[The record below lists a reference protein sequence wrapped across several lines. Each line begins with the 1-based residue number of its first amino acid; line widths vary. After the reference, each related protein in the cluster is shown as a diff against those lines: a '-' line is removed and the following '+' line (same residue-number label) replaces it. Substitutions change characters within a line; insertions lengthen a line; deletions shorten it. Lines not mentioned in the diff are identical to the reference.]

1 MAEQYAGLSLGV
13 DVSQVTFAVK
23 SLKQFKRANEEAA
36 QGVKDFVNEEQIA
49 REQAKRLREEI
60 KRQRQ
65 AFESVQSTIDP
76 TAAKIKRL
84 TAAAGEL
91 DKLWQK
97 GVVPDEEF
105 FNLSSMIESQI
116 GKLERNKRALTEE
129 GRAAIEESRNKE
141 KAAKSGAAFLA
152 SLEEQA
158 NAIGKTKTE
167 LLEMKAAQLG
177 VSAQA
182 APFINAIK
190 QQEQALKEQQNAM
203 GLAGISARQYQA
215 AMRQL
220 PAQISDI
227 VTSLASGMPIWMVA
241 IQQGGQIKD
250 SFGGIGNTFQA
261 LKNLIFGAS
270 ADIDESLDETSESAS
285 DLAESFNNTTE
296 AGEKMGGLIRFINPV
311 TIGAVALGVAIAAIA
326 KAGFDAWKSQRD
338 LANALVLTGGYAAT
352 TTGQINDLA
361 NELSDTS
368 SATSGRIQDI
378 ASALASSG
386 KYTIGQIKT
395 ITKTTAEWE
404 AQTGESS
411 DKIKGYFDQILKDPV
426 KGLADLNNKFNF
438 LNEGQ
443 LTYIESLR
451 KTKGETA
458 AADAA
463 TKLFADTMDKR
474 LKDVADSA
482 TPLEKMWMDIKKW
495 ASDSWDW
502 VGNHTVGA
510 LNLIVDTVSAI
521 INTIRKLITDGD
533 SMIAQFVVDAG
544 RKLQKIPG
552 MGDFGSEFLAQ
563 QEQLIK
569 DSKAKS
575 AELAKTIAEQR
586 ARIAK
591 GEMGYIY
598 AANNK
603 DVSSGYS
610 SKTKDRVSK
619 EADAIKGRNKEQ
631 KVSIDQGTRL
641 LDQYEQDLIAL
652 QTQLQVLKEHRD
664 INDKI
669 SQQRKNLWNTQARF
683 QVLEKEAQRRQLTA
697 DERAEL
703 ANKDKI
709 LALREQAAVIGDQ
722 ITKQEQ
728 LIKREQDAA
737 KFLREQAAAIAK
749 IQAKAQGKSDRQASR
764 DAELEQIKSSWLNQG
779 GSLEDQE
786 LQAMLAKRQEYY
798 AEEDSLRGNWLA
810 GIKKSWAEYGETV
823 TDINGQ
829 IENIGMSALS
839 GLSDQLTEFLTTGKA
854 SFKDFASS
862 IIGMIVKMIAQ
873 MVIFNTLSGLM
884 GGGGGSFS
892 FANMLGGGG
901 RAAKGYANGGYTGD
915 GGKYEPKGIVHG
927 GEFVFT
933 KEATKRIGTR
943 NLYKLMRGYANG
955 GIVGGNTYGGASTS
969 AAGSQFT
976 FGDINVDINNGNDPK
991 GLETGVRMIFTEMI
1005 QRACAQG
1012 GEVYNFVNS
1021 KRG

>member
-65 AFESVQSTIDP
+65 AFESVQSAIDP
-76 TAAKIKRL
+76 TAAKIRRL
-84 TAAAGEL
+84 SAAAGEL

-141 KAAKSGAAFLA
+141 KAAKFGAAFLA
-152 SLEEQA
+152 SLEDQA
-158 NAIGKTKTE
+158 NAIGKTRSE

-182 APFINAIK
+182 APFIQQLKAQEK
-190 QQEQALKEQQNAM
+190 QM
-203 GLAGISARQYQA
+203 GLAGLTAGQYSQ
-215 AMRQL
+215 AMRML
-220 PAQISDI
+220 PAQITDV
-227 VTSLASGMPIWMVA
+227 VTSLASGMPIWLVA

-250 SFGGIGNTFQA
+250 SFGGISNTFKVLMSYLTPARILIGGVVGTVAA
-261 LKNLIFGAS
+261 L
-270 ADIDESLDETSESAS
+270 
-285 DLAESFNNTTE
+285 
-296 AGEKMGGLIRFINPV
+296 
-311 TIGAVALGVAIAAIA
+311 A
-326 KAGFDAWKSQRD
+326 KAGYDAYDSQRT
-338 LANALVLTGGYAAT
+338 LQKALIMTGGYA
-352 TTGQINDLA
+352 G
-361 NELSDTS
+361 S
-368 SATSGRIQDI
+368 SATEIKSLVNEI
-378 ASALASSG
+378 AGSAAVATS
-386 KYTIGQIKT
+386 GQIMEVATAVAKTGKFTKDELKT
-395 ITKTTAEWE
+395 ITKATADWV
-404 AQTGESS
+404 ATTGESS
-411 DKIKGYFDQILKDPV
+411 EKVIGYFEKIAKDPI
-426 KGLADLNNKFNF
+426 KGLAELNESFNF
-438 LNEGQ
+438 LDKGQ
-443 LTYIESLR
+443 LTYIATLE
-451 KTKGETA
+451 KTKGKIEA
-458 AADAA
+458 VEYA
-463 TKLFADTMDKR
+463 TELFAKMM
-474 LKDVADSA
+474 KDRSDEIAESA
-482 TPLEKMWMDIKKW
+482 TPLEKMWIDIKQW
-495 ASDSWDW
+495 ASEAWEEVGIVTLTAGNMIADVVMGVVNQIRLILAQGDKMIADFLVS
-502 VGNHTVGA
+502 VGNKTSSLPV
-510 LNLIVDTVSAI
+510 I
-521 INTIRKLITDGD
+521 
-533 SMIAQFVVDAG
+533 
-544 RKLQKIPG
+544 
-552 MGDFGSEFLAQ
+552 GSWFQGVAK
-563 QEQLIK
+563 EQAAVAK
-569 DSKAKS
+569 KS
-575 AELAKTIAEQR
+575 AKEISELEQRIAEIDGR
-586 ARIAK
+586 LSNPA
-591 GEMGYIY
+591 GYRKMVEEQGKF
-598 AANNK
+598 AGK
-603 DVSSGYS
+603 
-610 SKTKDRVSK
+610 SKEVKEAVSK
-619 EADAIKGRNKEQ
+619 EAEALKDRNKEQ
-631 KVSIDQGTRL
+631 KVTIDQGTRL

-652 QTQLQVLKEHRD
+652 KTQLKVLKEHRD

-749 IQAKAQGKSDRQASR
+749 IQAQAQGKSDRQASR

-823 TDINGQ
+823 NDINGQ

-873 MVIFNTLSGLM
+873 MVVFNTLSGLM
-884 GGGGGSFS
+884 PGGGGGSFS

-901 RAAKGYANGGYTGD
+901 KAAKGYANGGYTGD

-991 GLETGVRMIFTEMI
+991 GLETGVKMIFTEMI

>member
-152 SLEEQA
+152 SLEDQA

-182 APFINAIK
+182 APFIQQLKAQEK
-190 QQEQALKEQQNAM
+190 QM
-203 GLAGISARQYQA
+203 GLAGLTAGQYSQ
-215 AMRQL
+215 AMRML
-220 PAQISDI
+220 PAQITDV
-227 VTSLASGMPIWMVA
+227 VTSLASGMPIWLVA

-250 SFGGIGNTFQA
+250 SFGGISNTFKVLMSYLTPARILIGGVVGTVAA
-261 LKNLIFGAS
+261 L
-270 ADIDESLDETSESAS
+270 
-285 DLAESFNNTTE
+285 
-296 AGEKMGGLIRFINPV
+296 
-311 TIGAVALGVAIAAIA
+311 A
-326 KAGFDAWKSQRD
+326 KAGYDAYDSQRT
-338 LANALVLTGGYAAT
+338 LQKALIMTGGYA
-352 TTGQINDLA
+352 G
-361 NELSDTS
+361 S
-368 SATSGRIQDI
+368 SATEIKSLVDEI
-378 ASALASSG
+378 AGSAAVATS
-386 KYTIGQIKT
+386 GQILEVATAVAKTGKFTKDELKT
-395 ITKTTAEWE
+395 ITKATADWV
-404 AQTGESS
+404 ATTGESTE
-411 DKIKGYFDQILKDPV
+411 KVIGYFEKIAKDPI
-426 KGLADLNNKFNF
+426 KGLAELNESFNF
-438 LNEGQ
+438 LDKGQ
-443 LTYIESLR
+443 LTYIATLE
-451 KTKGETA
+451 KTKGKIEA
-458 AADAA
+458 VEYA
-463 TKLFADTMDKR
+463 TELFAKTM
-474 LKDVADSA
+474 KDRSDAIAESA
-482 TPLEKMWMDIKKW
+482 TPLEKMWIDIKQW
-495 ASDSWDW
+495 ASEAWEEVGIVTLTAGNMIADVVMGIVNQIRLILAQGDKMVADFLVS
-502 VGNHTVGA
+502 VGNKASA
-510 LNLIVDTVSAI
+510 LPGIGSWFQGIAKEQADVAKKSAKEI
-521 INTIRKLITDGD
+521 EELEQQ
-533 SMIAQFVVDAG
+533 IAQIDGRLSNPAG
-544 RKLQKIPG
+544 YRK
-552 MGDFGSEFLAQ
+552 MVE
-563 QEQLIK
+563 EQGK
-569 DSKAKS
+569 FAGKSKEVKEA
-575 AELAKTIAEQR
+575 
-586 ARIAK
+586 
-591 GEMGYIY
+591 
-598 AANNK
+598 
-603 DVSSGYS
+603 
-610 SKTKDRVSK
+610 VSK
-619 EADAIKGRNKEQ
+619 EAEALKDRNKKQ
-631 KVSIDQGTRL
+631 KVTIDQGTRQ

-652 QTQLQVLKEHRD
+652 KTQLKVLKEHRD

-749 IQAKAQGKSDRQASR
+749 IQAKAKGKSDRQASR

-884 GGGGGSFS
+884 PGGGGGSFS

-901 RAAKGYANGGYTGD
+901 KAAKGYANGGYTGD

-991 GLETGVRMIFTEMI
+991 GLETGVKMIFTEMI

>member
-36 QGVKDFVNEEQIA
+36 QGVKDFVNQEQIA

-65 AFESVQSTIDP
+65 AFESVQSAIDP
-76 TAAKIKRL
+76 TAAKIRRL
-84 TAAAGEL
+84 SAAAGEL

-152 SLEEQA
+152 SLEDQA
-158 NAIGKTKTE
+158 NAIGKTRTE

-182 APFINAIK
+182 APFIQQLKAQEK
-190 QQEQALKEQQNAM
+190 QM
-203 GLAGISARQYQA
+203 GLAGLTAGQYSQ
-215 AMRQL
+215 AMRML
-220 PAQISDI
+220 PAQITDV
-227 VTSLASGMPIWMVA
+227 VTSLASGMPIWLVA

-250 SFGGIGNTFQA
+250 SFGGISNTFKVLMSYLTPARILIGGVVSTVAA
-261 LKNLIFGAS
+261 L
-270 ADIDESLDETSESAS
+270 
-285 DLAESFNNTTE
+285 
-296 AGEKMGGLIRFINPV
+296 
-311 TIGAVALGVAIAAIA
+311 A
-326 KAGFDAWKSQRD
+326 KAGYDAYDSQRT
-338 LANALVLTGGYAAT
+338 LQKALIMTGGYA
-352 TTGQINDLA
+352 G
-361 NELSDTS
+361 S
-368 SATSGRIQDI
+368 SATEIKSLVDEI
-378 ASALASSG
+378 AGSAAVATS
-386 KYTIGQIKT
+386 GQILEVATAVAKTGKFTKDELKT
-395 ITKTTAEWE
+395 ITKATADWV
-404 AQTGESS
+404 ATTGESTE
-411 DKIKGYFDQILKDPV
+411 KVIGYFEKIAKDPI
-426 KGLADLNNKFNF
+426 KGLAELNETFNF
-438 LNEGQ
+438 LDKGQ
-443 LTYIESLR
+443 LTYIATLE
-451 KTKGETA
+451 KTKGKIEA
-458 AADAA
+458 VEYA
-463 TKLFADTMDKR
+463 TELFAKTM
-474 LKDVADSA
+474 KDRSDEIAESA
-482 TPLEKMWMDIKKW
+482 TPLEKMWIDIKQW
-495 ASDSWDW
+495 ASEAWEEVGIVTLTAGNMIADVVMGVVNQIRLILAQGDKMIADFLVS
-502 VGNHTVGA
+502 VGNKTSSLPV
-510 LNLIVDTVSAI
+510 I
-521 INTIRKLITDGD
+521 
-533 SMIAQFVVDAG
+533 
-544 RKLQKIPG
+544 
-552 MGDFGSEFLAQ
+552 GSWFQGVAK
-563 QEQLIK
+563 EQAAVAK
-569 DSKAKS
+569 KS
-575 AELAKTIAEQR
+575 AKEISELEQRIAEIDGR
-586 ARIAK
+586 LSNPA
-591 GEMGYIY
+591 GYRKMVEEQGKF
-598 AANNK
+598 AGK
-603 DVSSGYS
+603 
-610 SKTKDRVSK
+610 SK
-619 EADAIKGRNKEQ
+619 EVKEAVTKEAEALSGRNKEQ

-709 LALREQAAVIGDQ
+709 LALREQAAIIGDQ

-873 MVIFNTLSGLM
+873 MVIFNTLSGM
-884 GGGGGSFS
+884 MGGGGGGSFS

-901 RAAKGYANGGYTGD
+901 KAAKGYSDGGYTGD

-955 GIVGGNTYGGASTS
+955 GVVGGNTYGGASTS

>member
-76 TAAKIKRL
+76 TAAKIKKL

-152 SLEEQA
+152 SLEDQA

-182 APFINAIK
+182 APFIQQLKAQEK
-190 QQEQALKEQQNAM
+190 QM
-203 GLAGISARQYQA
+203 GLAGLTAGQYSQ
-215 AMRQL
+215 AMRML
-220 PAQISDI
+220 PAQITDV
-227 VTSLASGMPIWMVA
+227 VTSLASGMPIWLVA

-250 SFGGIGNTFQA
+250 SFGGISNTFKVLMSYLTPARILIGGVVGTVAA
-261 LKNLIFGAS
+261 L
-270 ADIDESLDETSESAS
+270 
-285 DLAESFNNTTE
+285 
-296 AGEKMGGLIRFINPV
+296 
-311 TIGAVALGVAIAAIA
+311 A
-326 KAGFDAWKSQRD
+326 KAGYDAYDSQRT
-338 LANALVLTGGYAAT
+338 LQKALIMTGGYA
-352 TTGQINDLA
+352 G
-361 NELSDTS
+361 S
-368 SATSGRIQDI
+368 SATEIKSLVDEI
-378 ASALASSG
+378 AGSAAVATS
-386 KYTIGQIKT
+386 GQILEVATAVAKTGKFTKDELKT
-395 ITKTTAEWE
+395 ITKATADWV
-404 AQTGESS
+404 ATTGESS
-411 DKIKGYFDQILKDPV
+411 EKVIGYFEKIAKDPI
-426 KGLADLNNKFNF
+426 KGLAELNESFNF
-438 LNEGQ
+438 LDKGQ
-443 LTYIESLR
+443 LTYIATLE
-451 KTKGETA
+451 KTKGKIEA
-458 AADAA
+458 VEYA
-463 TKLFADTMDKR
+463 TELFAKMM
-474 LKDVADSA
+474 KDRSDEIAESA
-482 TPLEKMWMDIKKW
+482 TPLEKMWIDIKQW
-495 ASDSWDW
+495 ASEAWEEVGIVTLTAGNMIADVVMGVVNQIRLILAQGDKMVADFLVS
-502 VGNHTVGA
+502 VGNKASALPGVGSWFQGIA
-510 LNLIVDTVSAI
+510 KEQADVAKKSAKEI
-521 INTIRKLITDGD
+521 EELERQ
-533 SMIAQFVVDAG
+533 IAQIDGRLSNPAG
-544 RKLQKIPG
+544 YRKMVEEQGK
-552 MGDFGSEFLAQ
+552 LAG
-563 QEQLIK
+563 K
-569 DSKAKS
+569 SKEVKEA
-575 AELAKTIAEQR
+575 
-586 ARIAK
+586 
-591 GEMGYIY
+591 
-598 AANNK
+598 
-603 DVSSGYS
+603 
-610 SKTKDRVSK
+610 VSK
-619 EADAIKGRNKEQ
+619 EAEALKDRNKEQ
-631 KVSIDQGTRL
+631 KVTIDQGTRL

-652 QTQLQVLKEHRD
+652 KTQLKVLKEHRD

-703 ANKDKI
+703 ANKGKI

-764 DAELEQIKSSWLNQG
+764 DAELEKIKSSWLNQG

-829 IENIGMSALS
+829 IESIGMSALS

-884 GGGGGSFS
+884 PGGGGGGSFS

-901 RAAKGYANGGYTGD
+901 KAAKGYANGGYTGD

-991 GLETGVRMIFTEMI
+991 GLETGVKMIFTEMI

>member
-36 QGVKDFVNEEQIA
+36 QGVKDFVNQEQIA

-65 AFESVQSTIDP
+65 AFESVQSAIDP
-76 TAAKIKRL
+76 TAAKIRRL
-84 TAAAGEL
+84 SAAAGEL

-152 SLEEQA
+152 SLEDQA

-182 APFINAIK
+182 APFIQQLKAQEK
-190 QQEQALKEQQNAM
+190 QM
-203 GLAGISARQYQA
+203 GLAGLTAGQYSQ
-215 AMRQL
+215 AMRML
-220 PAQISDI
+220 PAQITDV
-227 VTSLASGMPIWMVA
+227 VTSLASGMPIWLVA

-250 SFGGIGNTFQA
+250 SFGGISNTFKVLMSYLTPARILIGGVVSTVAA
-261 LKNLIFGAS
+261 L
-270 ADIDESLDETSESAS
+270 
-285 DLAESFNNTTE
+285 
-296 AGEKMGGLIRFINPV
+296 
-311 TIGAVALGVAIAAIA
+311 A
-326 KAGFDAWKSQRD
+326 KAGYDAYDSQRT
-338 LANALVLTGGYAAT
+338 LQKALIMTGGYA
-352 TTGQINDLA
+352 G
-361 NELSDTS
+361 S
-368 SATSGRIQDI
+368 SAKEIKSLVDEIAGSSAVATSGQILEV
-378 ASALASSG
+378 ATAVAKTG
-386 KYTIGQIKT
+386 KFTKDELKT
-395 ITKTTAEWE
+395 ITKATADWV
-404 AQTGESS
+404 ATTGESS
-411 DKIKGYFDQILKDPV
+411 EKVIGYFEKIAKDPI
-426 KGLADLNNKFNF
+426 KGLAELNETFNF
-438 LNEGQ
+438 LDKGQ
-443 LTYIESLR
+443 LTYIATLE
-451 KTKGETA
+451 KTKGKIEA
-458 AADAA
+458 VEYA
-463 TKLFADTMDKR
+463 TELFAKMM
-474 LKDVADSA
+474 KDRSDEIAESA
-482 TPLEKMWMDIKKW
+482 TPLEKMWIDIKQW
-495 ASDSWDW
+495 ASEAWEEVGIITLTAGNMIADVVMGVVNQIRLILAQGDKMIADFLVS
-502 VGNHTVGA
+502 VGNKTSSLPV
-510 LNLIVDTVSAI
+510 I
-521 INTIRKLITDGD
+521 
-533 SMIAQFVVDAG
+533 
-544 RKLQKIPG
+544 
-552 MGDFGSEFLAQ
+552 GSWFQGVAK
-563 QEQLIK
+563 EQAAVAK
-569 DSKAKS
+569 KS
-575 AELAKTIAEQR
+575 AKEISELEQRIAEIDGR
-586 ARIAK
+586 LSNPA
-591 GEMGYIY
+591 GYRKMIEEQGKF
-598 AANNK
+598 AGK
-603 DVSSGYS
+603 
-610 SKTKDRVSK
+610 SKEVKEAVSK
-619 EADAIKGRNKEQ
+619 EAEALKDRNKEQ
-631 KVSIDQGTRL
+631 KVTIDQGTRL

-652 QTQLQVLKEHRD
+652 KTQLKVLKEHRD

-749 IQAKAQGKSDRQASR
+749 IQAQAQGKSDRQASR

-823 TDINGQ
+823 NDINGQ

-873 MVIFNTLSGLM
+873 MVVFNTLSGLM
-884 GGGGGSFS
+884 PGGGGGSFS

-901 RAAKGYANGGYTGD
+901 KAAKGYANGGYTGD

-991 GLETGVRMIFTEMI
+991 GLETGVKMIFTEMI

>member
-65 AFESVQSTIDP
+65 AFESVQSAIDP
-76 TAAKIKRL
+76 TAAKIRRL
-84 TAAAGEL
+84 SAAAGEL

-152 SLEEQA
+152 SLEDQA
-158 NAIGKTKTE
+158 NAIGKTRSE

-182 APFINAIK
+182 APFIQQLKAQEK
-190 QQEQALKEQQNAM
+190 QM
-203 GLAGISARQYQA
+203 GLAGLTAGQYSQ
-215 AMRQL
+215 AMRML
-220 PAQISDI
+220 PAQITDV
-227 VTSLASGMPIWMVA
+227 VTSLASGMPIWLVA

-250 SFGGIGNTFQA
+250 SFGGISNTFKVLMSYLTPARILIGGVVGTVAA
-261 LKNLIFGAS
+261 L
-270 ADIDESLDETSESAS
+270 
-285 DLAESFNNTTE
+285 
-296 AGEKMGGLIRFINPV
+296 
-311 TIGAVALGVAIAAIA
+311 A
-326 KAGFDAWKSQRD
+326 KAGYDAYDSQRT
-338 LANALVLTGGYAAT
+338 LQKALIMTGGYA
-352 TTGQINDLA
+352 G
-361 NELSDTS
+361 S
-368 SATSGRIQDI
+368 SATEIKSLVNEI
-378 ASALASSG
+378 AGSAAVATS
-386 KYTIGQIKT
+386 GQIMEVATAVAKT
-395 ITKTTAEWE
+395 GKFTKDELKAITKATADWV
-404 AQTGESS
+404 ATTGESTE
-411 DKIKGYFDQILKDPV
+411 KVIGYFEKIAKDPI
-426 KGLADLNNKFNF
+426 KGLAELNESFNF
-438 LNEGQ
+438 LDKGQ
-443 LTYIESLR
+443 LTHIATLE
-451 KTKGETA
+451 KTKGKVEA
-458 AADAA
+458 VEYA
-463 TKLFADTMDKR
+463 TELFAKTM
-474 LKDVADSA
+474 KDRSDEIAESA
-482 TPLEKMWMDIKKW
+482 TPLEKMWIDIKQW
-495 ASDSWDW
+495 ASEAWEEVGIVTLTAGNMIADVVMGVVNQIRLILAQGDKMIADFLVS
-502 VGNHTVGA
+502 VGNKTSSLPV
-510 LNLIVDTVSAI
+510 I
-521 INTIRKLITDGD
+521 
-533 SMIAQFVVDAG
+533 
-544 RKLQKIPG
+544 
-552 MGDFGSEFLAQ
+552 GSWFQGVAK
-563 QEQLIK
+563 EQAAVAK
-569 DSKAKS
+569 KS
-575 AELAKTIAEQR
+575 AKEISELEQRIAEIDGR
-586 ARIAK
+586 LSNPA
-591 GEMGYIY
+591 GYRKMVEEQGKF
-598 AANNK
+598 AGK
-603 DVSSGYS
+603 
-610 SKTKDRVSK
+610 SKEVKEAVSK
-619 EADAIKGRNKEQ
+619 EAEALKDRNKKQ
-631 KVSIDQGTRL
+631 KVTIDQGTRL

-652 QTQLQVLKEHRD
+652 KTQLQVLKEHRD

-749 IQAKAQGKSDRQASR
+749 IQAQAQGKSDRQASR

-873 MVIFNTLSGLM
+873 MVIFNTLSGM
-884 GGGGGSFS
+884 MGGGGGGSFS

-901 RAAKGYANGGYTGD
+901 KAAKGYSDGGYTGD

-933 KEATKRIGTR
+933 KEATRRIGTR

-955 GIVGGNTYGGASTS
+955 GVVGGNTYGGASTS

>member
-36 QGVKDFVNEEQIA
+36 QGVKDFVNQEQIA

-65 AFESVQSTIDP
+65 AFESVQSAIDP
-76 TAAKIKRL
+76 TAAKIRRL
-84 TAAAGEL
+84 SAAAGEL

-182 APFINAIK
+182 APFIQQLKAQEK
-190 QQEQALKEQQNAM
+190 QM
-203 GLAGISARQYQA
+203 GLAGLTAGQYSQ
-215 AMRQL
+215 AMRML
-220 PAQISDI
+220 PAQITDV
-227 VTSLASGMPIWMVA
+227 VTSLASGMPIWLVA

-250 SFGGIGNTFQA
+250 SFGGISNTFKVLMSYLTPARILIGGVVSTVAA
-261 LKNLIFGAS
+261 L
-270 ADIDESLDETSESAS
+270 
-285 DLAESFNNTTE
+285 
-296 AGEKMGGLIRFINPV
+296 
-311 TIGAVALGVAIAAIA
+311 A
-326 KAGFDAWKSQRD
+326 KAGYDAYDSQRT
-338 LANALVLTGGYAAT
+338 LQKALIMTGGYA
-352 TTGQINDLA
+352 G
-361 NELSDTS
+361 S
-368 SATSGRIQDI
+368 SATEIKSLVDEI
-378 ASALASSG
+378 AGSAAVATS
-386 KYTIGQIKT
+386 GQILEVATAVAKTGKFTKDELKT
-395 ITKTTAEWE
+395 ITKATADWV
-404 AQTGESS
+404 ATTGESS
-411 DKIKGYFDQILKDPV
+411 EKVIGYFEKIAKDPI
-426 KGLADLNNKFNF
+426 KGLAELNESFNF
-438 LNEGQ
+438 LDKGQ
-443 LTYIESLR
+443 LTYIATLE
-451 KTKGETA
+451 KTKGKIEA
-458 AADAA
+458 VEYA
-463 TKLFADTMDKR
+463 TELFAKMM
-474 LKDVADSA
+474 KDRSDEIAESA
-482 TPLEKMWMDIKKW
+482 TPLEKMWIDIKQW
-495 ASDSWDW
+495 ASEAWEEVGIITLTAGNMIADVVMGVVNQIRLILAQGDKMVADFLVS
-502 VGNHTVGA
+502 VGNKASALPGVGSWFQGIA
-510 LNLIVDTVSAI
+510 KEQADVAKKSAKEI
-521 INTIRKLITDGD
+521 EELERQ
-533 SMIAQFVVDAG
+533 IAQIDGRLSNPAG
-544 RKLQKIPG
+544 YRKMVEEQGK
-552 MGDFGSEFLAQ
+552 LAG
-563 QEQLIK
+563 K
-569 DSKAKS
+569 SKEVKEA
-575 AELAKTIAEQR
+575 
-586 ARIAK
+586 
-591 GEMGYIY
+591 
-598 AANNK
+598 
-603 DVSSGYS
+603 
-610 SKTKDRVSK
+610 VSK
-619 EADAIKGRNKEQ
+619 EAEALSGRNKEQ
-631 KVSIDQGTRL
+631 KVTIDQGTRL
-641 LDQYEQDLIAL
+641 LDQYEQELIAL
-652 QTQLQVLKEHRD
+652 QTQLKVLKEHRD

-749 IQAKAQGKSDRQASR
+749 IQAQAQGKSDRQASR

-823 TDINGQ
+823 NDINGQ

-884 GGGGGSFS
+884 PGGGGSFS

-901 RAAKGYANGGYTGD
+901 KAAKGYANGGYTGD

-991 GLETGVRMIFTEMI
+991 GLETGVKMIFTEMI

>member
-76 TAAKIKRL
+76 TATKIKRL

-158 NAIGKTKTE
+158 SAIGRTKTE

-182 APFINAIK
+182 APFIQQLKAQEK
-190 QQEQALKEQQNAM
+190 QM
-203 GLAGISARQYQA
+203 GLAGLTAGQYSQ
-215 AMRQL
+215 AMRML
-220 PAQISDI
+220 PAQITDV
-227 VTSLASGMPIWMVA
+227 VTSLASGMPIWLVA

-250 SFGGIGNTFQA
+250 SFGGISNTFKVLMSYLTPARILIGGVVSTVAA
-261 LKNLIFGAS
+261 L
-270 ADIDESLDETSESAS
+270 
-285 DLAESFNNTTE
+285 
-296 AGEKMGGLIRFINPV
+296 
-311 TIGAVALGVAIAAIA
+311 A
-326 KAGFDAWKSQRD
+326 KAGYDAYDSQRT
-338 LANALVLTGGYAAT
+338 LQKALIMTGGYA
-352 TTGQINDLA
+352 G
-361 NELSDTS
+361 S
-368 SATSGRIQDI
+368 SATEIKSLVDEI
-378 ASALASSG
+378 AGSAAVATS
-386 KYTIGQIKT
+386 GQILEVATAVAKTGKFTKDELKT
-395 ITKTTAEWE
+395 ITKATADWV
-404 AQTGESS
+404 ATTGESS
-411 DKIKGYFDQILKDPV
+411 EKVIGYFEKIAKDPI
-426 KGLADLNNKFNF
+426 KGLAELNESFNF
-438 LNEGQ
+438 LDKGQ
-443 LTYIESLR
+443 LTYIATLE
-451 KTKGETA
+451 KTKGKIEA
-458 AADAA
+458 VEYA
-463 TKLFADTMDKR
+463 TELFAKMM
-474 LKDVADSA
+474 KDRSDEIAESA
-482 TPLEKMWMDIKKW
+482 TPLEKMWIDIKQW
-495 ASDSWDW
+495 ASEAWEEVGIVTLTAGNMIADVVMGVVNQIRLILAQGDKMVADFLVS
-502 VGNHTVGA
+502 VGNKASALPGVG
-510 LNLIVDTVSAI
+510 SWFQ
-521 INTIRKLITDGD
+521 G
-533 SMIAQFVVDAG
+533 IA
-544 RKLQKIPG
+544 K
-552 MGDFGSEFLAQ
+552 
-563 QEQLIK
+563 EQADVAK
-569 DSKAKS
+569 KS
-575 AELAKTIAEQR
+575 AKEIEELERQ
-586 ARIAK
+586 IAK
-591 GEMGYIY
+591 IDGRLSNPAGYRKMVEEQGKF
-598 AANNK
+598 AGK
-603 DVSSGYS
+603 
-610 SKTKDRVSK
+610 SKEVKEAVSK
-619 EADAIKGRNKEQ
+619 EAEALKDRNKEQ
-631 KVSIDQGTRL
+631 KVTIDQGTRL

-749 IQAKAQGKSDRQASR
+749 IQAQAQGKSDRQASR

-884 GGGGGSFS
+884 PGGGGGGSFS

-901 RAAKGYANGGYTGD
+901 KAAKGYANGGYTGD

-991 GLETGVRMIFTEMI
+991 GLETGVKMIFTEMI

>member
-36 QGVKDFVNEEQIA
+36 QGVKDFVNQEQIA

-65 AFESVQSTIDP
+65 AFESVQSAIDP
-76 TAAKIKRL
+76 TAAKIRRL
-84 TAAAGEL
+84 SAAAGEL

-152 SLEEQA
+152 SLEDQA
-158 NAIGKTKTE
+158 NAIGKTRIE

-182 APFINAIK
+182 APFIQQLKAQEK
-190 QQEQALKEQQNAM
+190 QM
-203 GLAGISARQYQA
+203 GLAGLTAGQYSQ
-215 AMRQL
+215 AMRML
-220 PAQISDI
+220 PAQITDV
-227 VTSLASGMPIWMVA
+227 VTSLASGMPIWLVA

-250 SFGGIGNTFQA
+250 SFGGISNTFKVLMSYLTPARILIGGVVSTVAA
-261 LKNLIFGAS
+261 L
-270 ADIDESLDETSESAS
+270 
-285 DLAESFNNTTE
+285 
-296 AGEKMGGLIRFINPV
+296 
-311 TIGAVALGVAIAAIA
+311 A
-326 KAGFDAWKSQRD
+326 KAGYDAYDSQRT
-338 LANALVLTGGYAAT
+338 LQKALIMTGGYA
-352 TTGQINDLA
+352 G
-361 NELSDTS
+361 S
-368 SATSGRIQDI
+368 SATEIKSLVDEI
-378 ASALASSG
+378 AGSAAVATS
-386 KYTIGQIKT
+386 GQILEVATAVAKTGKFTKDELKT
-395 ITKTTAEWE
+395 ITKATADWV
-404 AQTGESS
+404 ATTGESTE
-411 DKIKGYFDQILKDPV
+411 KVIGYFEKIAKDPI
-426 KGLADLNNKFNF
+426 KGLAELNETFNF
-438 LNEGQ
+438 LDKGQ
-443 LTYIESLR
+443 LTYIATLE
-451 KTKGETA
+451 KTKGKIEA
-458 AADAA
+458 VEYA
-463 TKLFADTMDKR
+463 TELFAKTM
-474 LKDVADSA
+474 KDRSDEIAESA
-482 TPLEKMWMDIKKW
+482 TPLEKMWIDIKQW
-495 ASDSWDW
+495 ASEAWEEVGIVTLTAGNMIADVVMGVVNQIRLILAQGDKMVADFLVS
-502 VGNHTVGA
+502 VGNKASALPGVGSWFQGIA
-510 LNLIVDTVSAI
+510 KEQADVAKKSAKEI
-521 INTIRKLITDGD
+521 EELERQ
-533 SMIAQFVVDAG
+533 IAQIDGRLSNPAG
-544 RKLQKIPG
+544 YRKMVEEQGK
-552 MGDFGSEFLAQ
+552 LAG
-563 QEQLIK
+563 K
-569 DSKAKS
+569 SKEVKEA
-575 AELAKTIAEQR
+575 
-586 ARIAK
+586 
-591 GEMGYIY
+591 
-598 AANNK
+598 
-603 DVSSGYS
+603 
-610 SKTKDRVSK
+610 VSK
-619 EADAIKGRNKEQ
+619 EAEALNGRNKEQ
-631 KVSIDQGTRL
+631 KVTIDQGTRL

-652 QTQLQVLKEHRD
+652 KTQLKVLKEHRD

-749 IQAKAQGKSDRQASR
+749 IQAQAQGKSDRQASR

-823 TDINGQ
+823 NDINGQ

-873 MVIFNTLSGLM
+873 MVVFNTLSGLM
-884 GGGGGSFS
+884 PGGGGGSFS

-901 RAAKGYANGGYTGD
+901 KAAKGYANGGYTGD

-991 GLETGVRMIFTEMI
+991 GLETGVKMIFTEMI

>member
-36 QGVKDFVNEEQIA
+36 QGVKDFVNQEQIA

-65 AFESVQSTIDP
+65 AFESVQSAIDP
-76 TAAKIKRL
+76 TAAKIRRL
-84 TAAAGEL
+84 SAAAGEL

-152 SLEEQA
+152 SLEDQA
-158 NAIGKTKTE
+158 NAIGKTRIE

-182 APFINAIK
+182 APFIQQLKAQEK
-190 QQEQALKEQQNAM
+190 QM
-203 GLAGISARQYQA
+203 GLAGLTAGQYSQ
-215 AMRQL
+215 AMRML
-220 PAQISDI
+220 PAQITDV
-227 VTSLASGMPIWMVA
+227 VTSLASGMPIWLVA

-250 SFGGIGNTFQA
+250 SFGGISNTFKVLMSYLTPARILIGGVVSTVAA
-261 LKNLIFGAS
+261 L
-270 ADIDESLDETSESAS
+270 
-285 DLAESFNNTTE
+285 
-296 AGEKMGGLIRFINPV
+296 
-311 TIGAVALGVAIAAIA
+311 A
-326 KAGFDAWKSQRD
+326 KAGYDAYDSQRT
-338 LANALVLTGGYAAT
+338 LQKALIMTGGYA
-352 TTGQINDLA
+352 G
-361 NELSDTS
+361 S
-368 SATSGRIQDI
+368 SATEIKSLVDEI
-378 ASALASSG
+378 AGSSAVATS
-386 KYTIGQIKT
+386 GQILEVATAVAKTGKFTKDELKT
-395 ITKTTAEWE
+395 ITKATADWV
-404 AQTGESS
+404 ATTGESTE
-411 DKIKGYFDQILKDPV
+411 KVIGYFEKIAKDPI
-426 KGLADLNNKFNF
+426 KGLAELNETFNF
-438 LNEGQ
+438 LDKGQ
-443 LTYIESLR
+443 LTYIATLE
-451 KTKGETA
+451 KTKGKIEA
-458 AADAA
+458 VEYA
-463 TKLFADTMDKR
+463 TELFAKTM
-474 LKDVADSA
+474 KDRSDEIAESA
-482 TPLEKMWMDIKKW
+482 TPLEKMWIDIKQW
-495 ASDSWDW
+495 ASEAWEEVGIVTLTAGNMIADVVMGIVNQIRLILAQGDKMVADFLVS
-502 VGNHTVGA
+502 VGNKASALPGVGSWFQGIA
-510 LNLIVDTVSAI
+510 KEQADVAKKSAKEI
-521 INTIRKLITDGD
+521 EELERQ
-533 SMIAQFVVDAG
+533 IAQIDGRLSNPAG
-544 RKLQKIPG
+544 YRKMVEEQGK
-552 MGDFGSEFLAQ
+552 LAG
-563 QEQLIK
+563 K
-569 DSKAKS
+569 SKEVKEA
-575 AELAKTIAEQR
+575 
-586 ARIAK
+586 
-591 GEMGYIY
+591 
-598 AANNK
+598 
-603 DVSSGYS
+603 
-610 SKTKDRVSK
+610 VSK
-619 EADAIKGRNKEQ
+619 EAEALSGRNKEQ

-652 QTQLQVLKEHRD
+652 KTQLKVLKEHRD

-823 TDINGQ
+823 NDINGQ
-829 IENIGMSALS
+829 IENIGMSALI

-873 MVIFNTLSGLM
+873 MVVFNTLSGLM
-884 GGGGGSFS
+884 PGGGGGSFS

-901 RAAKGYANGGYTGD
+901 KAAKGYANGGYTGD

-991 GLETGVRMIFTEMI
+991 GLETGVRMIFAEMI

>member
-65 AFESVQSTIDP
+65 AFESVQSAIDP
-76 TAAKIKRL
+76 TAAKIRRL
-84 TAAAGEL
+84 SAAAGEL

-182 APFINAIK
+182 APFI
-190 QQEQALKEQQNAM
+190 QQLKAQEKRM
-203 GLAGISARQYQA
+203 GLAGLTAGQYSQ
-215 AMRQL
+215 AMRML
-220 PAQISDI
+220 PAQITDV
-227 VTSLASGMPIWMVA
+227 VTSLASGMPIWLVA

-250 SFGGIGNTFQA
+250 SFGGISNTFKVLMSYLTPARILIGGVVGTVAA
-261 LKNLIFGAS
+261 L
-270 ADIDESLDETSESAS
+270 
-285 DLAESFNNTTE
+285 
-296 AGEKMGGLIRFINPV
+296 
-311 TIGAVALGVAIAAIA
+311 A
-326 KAGFDAWKSQRD
+326 KAGYDAYDSQRT
-338 LANALVLTGGYAAT
+338 LQKALIMTGGYA
-352 TTGQINDLA
+352 G
-361 NELSDTS
+361 S
-368 SATSGRIQDI
+368 SATEIKSLVDEI
-378 ASALASSG
+378 AGSATVATS
-386 KYTIGQIKT
+386 GQILEVATAVAKTGKFTKDELKT
-395 ITKTTAEWE
+395 ITKATADWV
-404 AQTGESS
+404 ATTGESTE
-411 DKIKGYFDQILKDPV
+411 KVIGYFEKISKDPI
-426 KGLADLNNKFNF
+426 KGLAELNKSFNF
-438 LNEGQ
+438 LDKGQ
-443 LTYIESLR
+443 LTYIATLE
-451 KTKGETA
+451 KTKGKVEA
-458 AADAA
+458 VEYA
-463 TKLFADTMDKR
+463 TKLFAKTM
-474 LKDVADSA
+474 KDRSDEIAETA
-482 TPLEKMWMDIKKW
+482 TPLEKMWIDIKQW
-495 ASDSWDW
+495 ASEAWEEVGIVTLTAGNMIADVVMGVVNQIRLILARGDKMIADFLVS
-502 VGNHTVGA
+502 VGNKTSSLLVIGSWFQGVA
-510 LNLIVDTVSAI
+510 KEQAAVAKKSAKEI
-521 INTIRKLITDGD
+521 SELEQRIAETDGRL
-533 SMIAQFVVDAG
+533 SNPAG
-544 RKLQKIPG
+544 YRK
-552 MGDFGSEFLAQ
+552 MVE
-563 QEQLIK
+563 EQGK
-569 DSKAKS
+569 FAGKSKEVKEA
-575 AELAKTIAEQR
+575 
-586 ARIAK
+586 
-591 GEMGYIY
+591 
-598 AANNK
+598 
-603 DVSSGYS
+603 
-610 SKTKDRVSK
+610 VSK
-619 EADAIKGRNKEQ
+619 EADALKDRNKEQ
-631 KVSIDQGTRL
+631 KVTIDQGTRL

-749 IQAKAQGKSDRQASR
+749 IQAQAQGKSDRQASR

-823 TDINGQ
+823 NDINGQ

-873 MVIFNTLSGLM
+873 MVVFNTLSGLM
-884 GGGGGSFS
+884 PGGGGGSFS

-901 RAAKGYANGGYTGD
+901 KAAKGYANGGYTGD

-991 GLETGVRMIFTEMI
+991 GLETGVKMIFTEMI

>member
-152 SLEEQA
+152 SLEDQA

-182 APFINAIK
+182 APFIQQLKAQEK
-190 QQEQALKEQQNAM
+190 QM
-203 GLAGISARQYQA
+203 GLAGLTAGQYSQ
-215 AMRQL
+215 AMRML
-220 PAQISDI
+220 PAQITDV
-227 VTSLASGMPIWMVA
+227 VTSLASGMPIWLVA

-250 SFGGIGNTFQA
+250 SFGGISNTFKVLMSYLTPARILIGGVVSTVAA
-261 LKNLIFGAS
+261 L
-270 ADIDESLDETSESAS
+270 
-285 DLAESFNNTTE
+285 
-296 AGEKMGGLIRFINPV
+296 
-311 TIGAVALGVAIAAIA
+311 A
-326 KAGFDAWKSQRD
+326 KAGYDAYDSQRT
-338 LANALVLTGGYAAT
+338 LQKALIMTGGYA
-352 TTGQINDLA
+352 G
-361 NELSDTS
+361 S
-368 SATSGRIQDI
+368 SATEIKSLVDEI
-378 ASALASSG
+378 AGSAAVATS
-386 KYTIGQIKT
+386 GQILEVATAVAKTGKFTKDELKT
-395 ITKTTAEWE
+395 ITKATADWV
-404 AQTGESS
+404 ATTGESS
-411 DKIKGYFDQILKDPV
+411 EKVIGYFEKIAKDPI
-426 KGLADLNNKFNF
+426 KGLAELNESFNF
-438 LNEGQ
+438 LDKGQ
-443 LTYIESLR
+443 LTYIATLE
-451 KTKGETA
+451 KTKGKIEA
-458 AADAA
+458 VEYA
-463 TKLFADTMDKR
+463 TELFAKMM
-474 LKDVADSA
+474 KDRSDEIAESA
-482 TPLEKMWMDIKKW
+482 TPLEKMWIDIKQW
-495 ASDSWDW
+495 ASEAWEEVGIVTLTAGNMIADVVMGVVNQIRLILAQGDKMIADFLVS
-502 VGNHTVGA
+502 VGNKTSSLPV
-510 LNLIVDTVSAI
+510 I
-521 INTIRKLITDGD
+521 
-533 SMIAQFVVDAG
+533 
-544 RKLQKIPG
+544 
-552 MGDFGSEFLAQ
+552 GSWFQGVAK
-563 QEQLIK
+563 EQAAVAK
-569 DSKAKS
+569 KS
-575 AELAKTIAEQR
+575 AKEISELEQRIAEIDGR
-586 ARIAK
+586 LSNPA
-591 GEMGYIY
+591 GYRKMVEEQGKF
-598 AANNK
+598 AGK
-603 DVSSGYS
+603 
-610 SKTKDRVSK
+610 SKEVKESVSK
-619 EADAIKGRNKEQ
+619 EAEALKDRNKEQ
-631 KVSIDQGTRL
+631 KVTIDQGTRL

-652 QTQLQVLKEHRD
+652 KTQLKVLKEHRD

-697 DERAEL
+697 DEWAEL

-749 IQAKAQGKSDRQASR
+749 IQAQAQGKSDRQASR

-884 GGGGGSFS
+884 PGGGGGGSFS

-901 RAAKGYANGGYTGD
+901 KAAKGYANGGYTGD

-991 GLETGVRMIFTEMI
+991 GLETGVKMIFTEMI

>member
-152 SLEEQA
+152 SLEDQA

-182 APFINAIK
+182 APFIQQLKAQEK
-190 QQEQALKEQQNAM
+190 QM
-203 GLAGISARQYQA
+203 GLAGLTAGQYSQ
-215 AMRQL
+215 AMRML
-220 PAQISDI
+220 PAQITDV
-227 VTSLASGMPIWMVA
+227 VTSLASGMPIWLVA

-250 SFGGIGNTFQA
+250 SFGGISNTFKVLMSYLTPARILIGGVVSTVAA
-261 LKNLIFGAS
+261 L
-270 ADIDESLDETSESAS
+270 
-285 DLAESFNNTTE
+285 
-296 AGEKMGGLIRFINPV
+296 
-311 TIGAVALGVAIAAIA
+311 A
-326 KAGFDAWKSQRD
+326 KAGYDAYDSQRT
-338 LANALVLTGGYAAT
+338 LQKALIMTGGYA
-352 TTGQINDLA
+352 G
-361 NELSDTS
+361 S
-368 SATSGRIQDI
+368 SATEIKSLVDEI
-378 ASALASSG
+378 AGSAAVATS
-386 KYTIGQIKT
+386 GQILEVATAVAKTGKFTKDELKT
-395 ITKTTAEWE
+395 ITKATADWV
-404 AQTGESS
+404 ATTGESTE
-411 DKIKGYFDQILKDPV
+411 KVIGYFEKIAKDPI
-426 KGLADLNNKFNF
+426 KGLAELNETFNF
-438 LNEGQ
+438 LDKGQ
-443 LTYIESLR
+443 LTYIATLE
-451 KTKGETA
+451 KTKGKIEA
-458 AADAA
+458 VEYA
-463 TKLFADTMDKR
+463 TELFAKTM
-474 LKDVADSA
+474 KDRSDEIAESA
-482 TPLEKMWMDIKKW
+482 TPLEKMWIDIKQW
-495 ASDSWDW
+495 ASEAWEEVGIVTLTAGNMIADVVMGIVNQIRLILAQGDKMVADFLVS
-502 VGNHTVGA
+502 VGNKASALPGVGSWFQGIA
-510 LNLIVDTVSAI
+510 KEQADVAKKSAKEI
-521 INTIRKLITDGD
+521 EELERQ
-533 SMIAQFVVDAG
+533 IAQIDGRLSNPAG
-544 RKLQKIPG
+544 YRKMVEEQGK
-552 MGDFGSEFLAQ
+552 LAG
-563 QEQLIK
+563 K
-569 DSKAKS
+569 SKEVKEA
-575 AELAKTIAEQR
+575 
-586 ARIAK
+586 
-591 GEMGYIY
+591 
-598 AANNK
+598 
-603 DVSSGYS
+603 
-610 SKTKDRVSK
+610 VSK
-619 EADAIKGRNKEQ
+619 EAEALKDRNKEQ
-631 KVSIDQGTRL
+631 KVTIDQGTRL

-652 QTQLQVLKEHRD
+652 KTQLKVLKEHRD

-884 GGGGGSFS
+884 PGGGGGGGGSFS

-901 RAAKGYANGGYTGD
+901 KAAKGYANGGYTGD

-943 NLYKLMRGYANG
+943 NLYKLMRGYANS

-991 GLETGVRMIFTEMI
+991 GLETGVKIIFTEMI

>member
-36 QGVKDFVNEEQIA
+36 QGVKDFVNQEQIA

-65 AFESVQSTIDP
+65 AFESVQSAIDP
-76 TAAKIKRL
+76 TAAKIRRL
-84 TAAAGEL
+84 SAAAGEL

-158 NAIGKTKTE
+158 NAIGKTRIE

-182 APFINAIK
+182 APFIQQLKAQEK
-190 QQEQALKEQQNAM
+190 QM
-203 GLAGISARQYQA
+203 GLAGLTAGQYSQ
-215 AMRQL
+215 AMRML
-220 PAQISDI
+220 PAQITDV
-227 VTSLASGMPIWMVA
+227 VTSLASGMPIWLVA

-250 SFGGIGNTFQA
+250 SFGGISNTFKVLMSYLTPARILIGGVVSTVAA
-261 LKNLIFGAS
+261 L
-270 ADIDESLDETSESAS
+270 
-285 DLAESFNNTTE
+285 
-296 AGEKMGGLIRFINPV
+296 
-311 TIGAVALGVAIAAIA
+311 A
-326 KAGFDAWKSQRD
+326 KAGYDAYDSQRT
-338 LANALVLTGGYAAT
+338 LQKALIMTGGYA
-352 TTGQINDLA
+352 G
-361 NELSDTS
+361 S
-368 SATSGRIQDI
+368 SATEIKSLVDEI
-378 ASALASSG
+378 AGSAAVATS
-386 KYTIGQIKT
+386 GQILEVATAVAKTGKFTKDELKT
-395 ITKTTAEWE
+395 ITKATADWV
-404 AQTGESS
+404 ATTGESTE
-411 DKIKGYFDQILKDPV
+411 KVIGYFEKIAKDPI
-426 KGLADLNNKFNF
+426 KGLAELNETFNF
-438 LNEGQ
+438 LDKGQ
-443 LTYIESLR
+443 LTYIATLE
-451 KTKGETA
+451 KTKGKIEA
-458 AADAA
+458 VEYA
-463 TKLFADTMDKR
+463 TELFAKTM
-474 LKDVADSA
+474 KDRSDEIAESA
-482 TPLEKMWMDIKKW
+482 TPLEKMWIDIKQW
-495 ASDSWDW
+495 ASEAWEEVGIVTLTAGNMIADVVMGVVNQIRLILAQGDKMIADFLVS
-502 VGNHTVGA
+502 VGNKTSSLPV
-510 LNLIVDTVSAI
+510 I
-521 INTIRKLITDGD
+521 
-533 SMIAQFVVDAG
+533 
-544 RKLQKIPG
+544 
-552 MGDFGSEFLAQ
+552 GSWFQGVAK
-563 QEQLIK
+563 EQAAVAK
-569 DSKAKS
+569 KS
-575 AELAKTIAEQR
+575 AKEISELEQRIAEIDGR
-586 ARIAK
+586 LSNPA
-591 GEMGYIY
+591 GYRKMVEEQGKF
-598 AANNK
+598 AGK
-603 DVSSGYS
+603 
-610 SKTKDRVSK
+610 SK
-619 EADAIKGRNKEQ
+619 EVKEAVTKEAEALSGRNKEQ

-749 IQAKAQGKSDRQASR
+749 IQAQAQGKSDRQASR

-823 TDINGQ
+823 NDINGQ

-873 MVIFNTLSGLM
+873 MVVFNTLSGLM
-884 GGGGGSFS
+884 PGGGGGSFS

-901 RAAKGYANGGYTGD
+901 KAAKGYANGGYTGD

-955 GIVGGNTYGGASTS
+955 GVVGGNTYGGASTS
-969 AAGSQFT
+969 AAGSQFS

>member
-158 NAIGKTKTE
+158 NAIGRTKTE

-182 APFINAIK
+182 APFIQQLKAQEK
-190 QQEQALKEQQNAM
+190 QM
-203 GLAGISARQYQA
+203 GLAGLTAGQYSQ
-215 AMRQL
+215 AMRML
-220 PAQISDI
+220 PAQITDV
-227 VTSLASGMPIWMVA
+227 VTSLASGMPIWLVA

-250 SFGGIGNTFQA
+250 SFGGISNTFKVLMSYLTPARILIGGVVSTVAA
-261 LKNLIFGAS
+261 L
-270 ADIDESLDETSESAS
+270 
-285 DLAESFNNTTE
+285 
-296 AGEKMGGLIRFINPV
+296 
-311 TIGAVALGVAIAAIA
+311 A
-326 KAGFDAWKSQRD
+326 KAGYDAYDSQRT
-338 LANALVLTGGYAAT
+338 LQKALIMTGGYA
-352 TTGQINDLA
+352 G
-361 NELSDTS
+361 S
-368 SATSGRIQDI
+368 SATEIKSLVDEI
-378 ASALASSG
+378 AGSSAVATS
-386 KYTIGQIKT
+386 GQILEVATAVAKTGKFTKDELKT
-395 ITKTTAEWE
+395 ITKATADWV
-404 AQTGESS
+404 ATTGESTE
-411 DKIKGYFDQILKDPV
+411 KVIGYFEKIAKDPI
-426 KGLADLNNKFNF
+426 KGLAELNESFNF
-438 LNEGQ
+438 LDKGQ
-443 LTYIESLR
+443 LTYIATLE
-451 KTKGETA
+451 KTKGKIEA
-458 AADAA
+458 VEYA
-463 TKLFADTMDKR
+463 TELFAKMM
-474 LKDVADSA
+474 KDRSDEIAESA
-482 TPLEKMWMDIKKW
+482 TPLEKMWIDIKQW
-495 ASDSWDW
+495 ASEAWEEVGIVTLTAGNMIADVVMGVVNQIRLILAQGDKMVADFLVS
-502 VGNHTVGA
+502 VGNKASALPGVGSWFQGIA
-510 LNLIVDTVSAI
+510 KEQADVAKKSAKEI
-521 INTIRKLITDGD
+521 EELERQ
-533 SMIAQFVVDAG
+533 IAQIDGRLSNPAG
-544 RKLQKIPG
+544 YRKMVEEQGK
-552 MGDFGSEFLAQ
+552 LAG
-563 QEQLIK
+563 K
-569 DSKAKS
+569 SKEVKEA
-575 AELAKTIAEQR
+575 
-586 ARIAK
+586 
-591 GEMGYIY
+591 
-598 AANNK
+598 
-603 DVSSGYS
+603 
-610 SKTKDRVSK
+610 VSK
-619 EADAIKGRNKEQ
+619 EAEALSGRNKEQ

-652 QTQLQVLKEHRD
+652 KTQLKVLKEHRD

-749 IQAKAQGKSDRQASR
+749 IQAQAQGKSDRQASR

-823 TDINGQ
+823 NDINGQ

-873 MVIFNTLSGLM
+873 MVVFNTLSGLM
-884 GGGGGSFS
+884 PGGGGGGFS

-901 RAAKGYANGGYTGD
+901 KAAKGYANGGYTGD

-991 GLETGVRMIFTEMI
+991 GLETGVRMIFAEMI

>member
-13 DVSQVTFAVK
+13 DVSQITFAVK

-36 QGVKDFVNEEQIA
+36 QGVKDFVNQEQIA

-65 AFESVQSTIDP
+65 AFESVQSAIDP
-76 TAAKIKRL
+76 TAAKIRRL
-84 TAAAGEL
+84 SAAAGEL

-97 GVVPDEEF
+97 GVVPDEAF

-116 GKLERNKRALTEE
+116 SKLERNKRALTEE

-158 NAIGKTKTE
+158 NAIGKTRIE

-177 VSAQA
+177 VSVQA
-182 APFINAIK
+182 APFIQQLKAQEK
-190 QQEQALKEQQNAM
+190 QM
-203 GLAGISARQYQA
+203 GLAGLTAGQYNQ
-215 AMRQL
+215 AMRML
-220 PAQISDI
+220 PAQITDV
-227 VTSLASGMPIWMVA
+227 VTSLASGMPIWLVA

-250 SFGGIGNTFQA
+250 SFGGISNTFKVLMSYLTPARILIGGVVSTVAA
-261 LKNLIFGAS
+261 L
-270 ADIDESLDETSESAS
+270 
-285 DLAESFNNTTE
+285 
-296 AGEKMGGLIRFINPV
+296 
-311 TIGAVALGVAIAAIA
+311 A
-326 KAGFDAWKSQRD
+326 KAGYDAYDSQRT
-338 LANALVLTGGYAAT
+338 LQKALIMTGGYA
-352 TTGQINDLA
+352 G
-361 NELSDTS
+361 S
-368 SATSGRIQDI
+368 SATEIKSLVDEI
-378 ASALASSG
+378 AGSAAVATS
-386 KYTIGQIKT
+386 GQILEVATAVAKTGKFTKDELKT
-395 ITKTTAEWE
+395 ITKATADWV
-404 AQTGESS
+404 ATTGESTE
-411 DKIKGYFDQILKDPV
+411 KVIGYFEKIAKDPI
-426 KGLADLNNKFNF
+426 KGLAELNETFNF
-438 LNEGQ
+438 LDKGQ
-443 LTYIESLR
+443 LTYIATLE
-451 KTKGETA
+451 KTKGKIEA
-458 AADAA
+458 VEYA
-463 TKLFADTMDKR
+463 TELFAKTM
-474 LKDVADSA
+474 KDRSDEIAESA
-482 TPLEKMWMDIKKW
+482 TPLEKMWIDIKQW
-495 ASDSWDW
+495 ASEAWEEVGIVTLTAGNMIADVVMGIVNQIRLILAQGDKMIADFLVS
-502 VGNHTVGA
+502 VGNKASALPGVGSWFQGIA
-510 LNLIVDTVSAI
+510 KEQADVAKKSAKEI
-521 INTIRKLITDGD
+521 EELERQ
-533 SMIAQFVVDAG
+533 IAQIDGRLSNPAG
-544 RKLQKIPG
+544 YRKMVEEQGK
-552 MGDFGSEFLAQ
+552 LAG
-563 QEQLIK
+563 K
-569 DSKAKS
+569 SKEVKEA
-575 AELAKTIAEQR
+575 
-586 ARIAK
+586 
-591 GEMGYIY
+591 
-598 AANNK
+598 
-603 DVSSGYS
+603 
-610 SKTKDRVSK
+610 VSK
-619 EADAIKGRNKEQ
+619 EAEALSGRNKEQ

-652 QTQLQVLKEHRD
+652 KTQLKVLKEHRD

-709 LALREQAAVIGDQ
+709 LSLREQAAVIGDQ

-823 TDINGQ
+823 NDINGQ

-884 GGGGGSFS
+884 PGGGGGSFS

-901 RAAKGYANGGYTGD
+901 KAAKGYANGGYTGY

-933 KEATKRIGTR
+933 KEATRRIGAR

-969 AAGSQFT
+969 AAGSQFS

>member
-36 QGVKDFVNEEQIA
+36 QGVKDFVNQEQIA

-65 AFESVQSTIDP
+65 AFESVQSAIDP
-76 TAAKIKRL
+76 TAAKIRRL
-84 TAAAGEL
+84 SAAAGEL

-152 SLEEQA
+152 SLEDQA

-182 APFINAIK
+182 APFIQQLKAQEK
-190 QQEQALKEQQNAM
+190 QM
-203 GLAGISARQYQA
+203 GLAGLTAGQYSQ
-215 AMRQL
+215 AMRML
-220 PAQISDI
+220 PAQITDV
-227 VTSLASGMPIWMVA
+227 VTSLASGMPIWLVA

-250 SFGGIGNTFQA
+250 SFGGISNTFKVLMSYLTPARILIGGVVSTVAA
-261 LKNLIFGAS
+261 L
-270 ADIDESLDETSESAS
+270 
-285 DLAESFNNTTE
+285 
-296 AGEKMGGLIRFINPV
+296 
-311 TIGAVALGVAIAAIA
+311 A
-326 KAGFDAWKSQRD
+326 KAGYDAYDSQRT
-338 LANALVLTGGYAAT
+338 LQKALIMTGGYA
-352 TTGQINDLA
+352 G
-361 NELSDTS
+361 S
-368 SATSGRIQDI
+368 SATEIKSLVDEI
-378 ASALASSG
+378 AGSAAVATS
-386 KYTIGQIKT
+386 GQILEVATAVAKTGKFTKDELKT
-395 ITKTTAEWE
+395 ITKATADWV
-404 AQTGESS
+404 ATTGESS
-411 DKIKGYFDQILKDPV
+411 EKVIGYFEKIAKDPI
-426 KGLADLNNKFNF
+426 KGLAELNESFNF
-438 LNEGQ
+438 LDKGQ
-443 LTYIESLR
+443 LTYIATLE
-451 KTKGETA
+451 KTKGKIEA
-458 AADAA
+458 VEYA
-463 TKLFADTMDKR
+463 TELFAKMM
-474 LKDVADSA
+474 KDRSDEIAESA
-482 TPLEKMWMDIKKW
+482 TPLEKMWIDIKQW
-495 ASDSWDW
+495 ASEAWEEVGIVTLTAGNMIADVVMGVVNQIRLILAQGDKMIADFLVS
-502 VGNHTVGA
+502 VGNKTSSLPV
-510 LNLIVDTVSAI
+510 I
-521 INTIRKLITDGD
+521 
-533 SMIAQFVVDAG
+533 
-544 RKLQKIPG
+544 
-552 MGDFGSEFLAQ
+552 GSWFQGVAK
-563 QEQLIK
+563 EQAAVAK
-569 DSKAKS
+569 KS
-575 AELAKTIAEQR
+575 AKEISELEQRIAEIDGR
-586 ARIAK
+586 LSNPA
-591 GEMGYIY
+591 GYRKMVEEQGKF
-598 AANNK
+598 AGK
-603 DVSSGYS
+603 
-610 SKTKDRVSK
+610 SKEVKEAVSK
-619 EADAIKGRNKEQ
+619 EAEALKDRNKEQ
-631 KVSIDQGTRL
+631 KVTIDQGTRL

-652 QTQLQVLKEHRD
+652 KTQLKVLKEHRD

-749 IQAKAQGKSDRQASR
+749 IQAQAQGKSDRQASR

-823 TDINGQ
+823 NDINGQ

-884 GGGGGSFS
+884 PGGGGGSFS

-901 RAAKGYANGGYTGD
+901 KAAKGYANGGYTGD

-991 GLETGVRMIFTEMI
+991 GLETGVKMIFTEMI

>member
-36 QGVKDFVNEEQIA
+36 QGAKDFVNQEQVA

-65 AFESVQSTIDP
+65 AFESVQSAIDP
-76 TAAKIKRL
+76 TAAKIRRL
-84 TAAAGEL
+84 SAAAGEL

-158 NAIGKTKTE
+158 NAIGRTKTE

-182 APFINAIK
+182 APFIQQLKAQEK
-190 QQEQALKEQQNAM
+190 QM
-203 GLAGISARQYQA
+203 GLAGLTAGQYSQ
-215 AMRQL
+215 AMRML
-220 PAQISDI
+220 PAQITDV

-250 SFGGIGNTFQA
+250 SFGGIGNTFKVLMSYLTPARILIGGVVGTVAA
-261 LKNLIFGAS
+261 L
-270 ADIDESLDETSESAS
+270 
-285 DLAESFNNTTE
+285 
-296 AGEKMGGLIRFINPV
+296 
-311 TIGAVALGVAIAAIA
+311 A
-326 KAGFDAWKSQRD
+326 KAGYDAYDSQRT
-338 LANALVLTGGYAAT
+338 LQKALIMTGGYA
-352 TTGQINDLA
+352 G
-361 NELSDTS
+361 S
-368 SATSGRIQDI
+368 SAKEIKSLVDEIAGSAAVATSGQILEV
-378 ASALASSG
+378 ATAVAKTG
-386 KYTIGQIKT
+386 KFTKDELKT
-395 ITKTTAEWE
+395 ITKATADWV
-404 AQTGESS
+404 ATTGESS
-411 DKIKGYFDQILKDPV
+411 EKVIGYFEKIAKDPI
-426 KGLADLNNKFNF
+426 KGLAELNETFNF
-438 LNEGQ
+438 LDKGQ
-443 LTYIESLR
+443 LTYIATLE
-451 KTKGETA
+451 KTKGKIEA
-458 AADAA
+458 VEYA
-463 TKLFADTMDKR
+463 TELFAKTM
-474 LKDVADSA
+474 KDRSDEIAETA
-482 TPLEKMWMDIKKW
+482 TPLEKMWIDIKQW
-495 ASDSWDW
+495 ASEAWEEVGIVTLTAGNMIADVVMGVVNQIRLILAQGDKMIADFLVS
-502 VGNHTVGA
+502 VGNKTSSLPV
-510 LNLIVDTVSAI
+510 I
-521 INTIRKLITDGD
+521 
-533 SMIAQFVVDAG
+533 
-544 RKLQKIPG
+544 
-552 MGDFGSEFLAQ
+552 GSWFQGVAK
-563 QEQLIK
+563 EQAAVAK
-569 DSKAKS
+569 KS
-575 AELAKTIAEQR
+575 AKEISELEQRIAEIDGR
-586 ARIAK
+586 LSNPA
-591 GEMGYIY
+591 GYRKMVEEQGKF
-598 AANNK
+598 AGK
-603 DVSSGYS
+603 
-610 SKTKDRVSK
+610 SKEVKEAVSK
-619 EADAIKGRNKEQ
+619 EAEALKDRNKEQ
-631 KVSIDQGTRL
+631 KVTIDQGTRL

-683 QVLEKEAQRRQLTA
+683 QVLEKEAQRRKLTA

-749 IQAKAQGKSDRQASR
+749 IQAQAQGKSDRQASR

-823 TDINGQ
+823 NDINGQ

-884 GGGGGSFS
+884 PGGGGGSFS

-901 RAAKGYANGGYTGD
+901 KAAKGYANGGYTGD

-969 AAGSQFT
+969 TAGSQFT

-991 GLETGVRMIFTEMI
+991 GLETGVKMIFTEMI

>member
-36 QGVKDFVNEEQIA
+36 QGVKDFVNQEQIA

-65 AFESVQSTIDP
+65 AFESVQSAIDP
-76 TAAKIKRL
+76 TAAKIRRL
-84 TAAAGEL
+84 SAAAGEL

-152 SLEEQA
+152 SLEDQA
-158 NAIGKTKTE
+158 NAIGKTRIE

-182 APFINAIK
+182 APFIQQLKAQEK
-190 QQEQALKEQQNAM
+190 QM
-203 GLAGISARQYQA
+203 GLAGLTAGQYSQ
-215 AMRQL
+215 AMRML
-220 PAQISDI
+220 PAQITDV
-227 VTSLASGMPIWMVA
+227 VTSLASGMPIWLVA

-250 SFGGIGNTFQA
+250 SFGGISNTFKVLMSYLTPARILIGGVVSTVAA
-261 LKNLIFGAS
+261 L
-270 ADIDESLDETSESAS
+270 
-285 DLAESFNNTTE
+285 
-296 AGEKMGGLIRFINPV
+296 
-311 TIGAVALGVAIAAIA
+311 A
-326 KAGFDAWKSQRD
+326 KAGYDAYDSQRT
-338 LANALVLTGGYAAT
+338 LQKALIMTGGYA
-352 TTGQINDLA
+352 G
-361 NELSDTS
+361 S
-368 SATSGRIQDI
+368 SATEIKSLVDEI
-378 ASALASSG
+378 AGSAAVATS
-386 KYTIGQIKT
+386 GQILEVATAVAKTGKFTKDELKT
-395 ITKTTAEWE
+395 ITKATADWV
-404 AQTGESS
+404 ATTGESTE
-411 DKIKGYFDQILKDPV
+411 KVIGYFEKIAKDPI
-426 KGLADLNNKFNF
+426 KGLAELNETFNF
-438 LNEGQ
+438 LDKGQ
-443 LTYIESLR
+443 LTYIATLE
-451 KTKGETA
+451 KTKGKIEA
-458 AADAA
+458 VEYA
-463 TKLFADTMDKR
+463 TELFAKTM
-474 LKDVADSA
+474 KDRSDEIAESA
-482 TPLEKMWMDIKKW
+482 TPLEKMWIDIKQW
-495 ASDSWDW
+495 ASEAWEEVGIVTLTAGNMIADVVMGVVNQIRLILAQGDKMIADFLVS
-502 VGNHTVGA
+502 VGNKTSSLPV
-510 LNLIVDTVSAI
+510 I
-521 INTIRKLITDGD
+521 
-533 SMIAQFVVDAG
+533 
-544 RKLQKIPG
+544 
-552 MGDFGSEFLAQ
+552 GSWFQGVAK
-563 QEQLIK
+563 EQAAVAK
-569 DSKAKS
+569 KS
-575 AELAKTIAEQR
+575 AKEISELEQRIAEIDGR
-586 ARIAK
+586 LSNPA
-591 GEMGYIY
+591 GYRKMVEEQGKF
-598 AANNK
+598 AGK
-603 DVSSGYS
+603 
-610 SKTKDRVSK
+610 SK
-619 EADAIKGRNKEQ
+619 EVKEAVTKEAEALSGRNKEQ
-631 KVSIDQGTRL
+631 KVTIDQGTRL

-652 QTQLQVLKEHRD
+652 KTQLKVLKEHRD

-873 MVIFNTLSGLM
+873 MVIFNTLSGM
-884 GGGGGSFS
+884 MGGGGGGSFS

-901 RAAKGYANGGYTGD
+901 KAAKGYANGGYTGD

-955 GIVGGNTYGGASTS
+955 GVVGGNTYGGASTS

>member
-36 QGVKDFVNEEQIA
+36 QGVKDFVNQEQIA

-65 AFESVQSTIDP
+65 AFESVQSAIDP
-76 TAAKIKRL
+76 TAAKIRRL
-84 TAAAGEL
+84 SAAAGEL

-152 SLEEQA
+152 SLEDQA
-158 NAIGKTKTE
+158 NAIGKTRIE

-182 APFINAIK
+182 APFIQQLKAQEK
-190 QQEQALKEQQNAM
+190 QM
-203 GLAGISARQYQA
+203 GLAGLTAGQYSQ
-215 AMRQL
+215 AMRML
-220 PAQISDI
+220 PAQITDV
-227 VTSLASGMPIWMVA
+227 VTSLASGMPIWLVA

-250 SFGGIGNTFQA
+250 SFGGISNTFKVLMSYLTPARILIGGVVSTVAA
-261 LKNLIFGAS
+261 L
-270 ADIDESLDETSESAS
+270 
-285 DLAESFNNTTE
+285 
-296 AGEKMGGLIRFINPV
+296 
-311 TIGAVALGVAIAAIA
+311 A
-326 KAGFDAWKSQRD
+326 KAGYDAYDSQRT
-338 LANALVLTGGYAAT
+338 LQKALIMTGGYA
-352 TTGQINDLA
+352 G
-361 NELSDTS
+361 S
-368 SATSGRIQDI
+368 SATEIKSLVDEI
-378 ASALASSG
+378 AGSAAVATS
-386 KYTIGQIKT
+386 GQILEVATAVAKTGKFTKDELKT
-395 ITKTTAEWE
+395 ITKATADWV
-404 AQTGESS
+404 ATTGESTE
-411 DKIKGYFDQILKDPV
+411 KVIGYFEKIAKDPI
-426 KGLADLNNKFNF
+426 KGLAELNETFNF
-438 LNEGQ
+438 LDKGQ
-443 LTYIESLR
+443 LTYIATLE
-451 KTKGETA
+451 KTKGKIEA
-458 AADAA
+458 VEYA
-463 TKLFADTMDKR
+463 TELFAKTM
-474 LKDVADSA
+474 KDRSDEIAESA
-482 TPLEKMWMDIKKW
+482 TPLEKMWIDIKQW
-495 ASDSWDW
+495 ASEAWEEVGIVTLTAGNMIADVVMGVVNQIRLILAQGDKMIADFLVS
-502 VGNHTVGA
+502 VGNKTSSLPVIGSWFQGVAKEQAAVAKKSAKEISELEQRIAEIDGRLSNPAGYRKMVEEQGKFAGKSKEVKEAVTKEAEA
-510 LNLIVDTVSAI
+510 LN
-521 INTIRKLITDGD
+521 
-533 SMIAQFVVDAG
+533 
-544 RKLQKIPG
+544 
-552 MGDFGSEFLAQ
+552 
-563 QEQLIK
+563 
-569 DSKAKS
+569 
-575 AELAKTIAEQR
+575 
-586 ARIAK
+586 
-591 GEMGYIY
+591 
-598 AANNK
+598 
-603 DVSSGYS
+603 
-610 SKTKDRVSK
+610 
-619 EADAIKGRNKEQ
+619 GRNKEQ

-749 IQAKAQGKSDRQASR
+749 IQAQAQGKSDRQASR

-823 TDINGQ
+823 NDINGQ

-873 MVIFNTLSGLM
+873 MVVFNTLSGLM
-884 GGGGGSFS
+884 PGGGGGGSFS

-901 RAAKGYANGGYTGD
+901 KAAKGYANGGYTGD

-955 GIVGGNTYGGASTS
+955 GVVGGNTYGGASTS

-991 GLETGVRMIFTEMI
+991 GLETGVKMIFTEMI

>member
-182 APFINAIK
+182 APFIQQLKAQEK
-190 QQEQALKEQQNAM
+190 QM
-203 GLAGISARQYQA
+203 GLAGLTAGQYSQ
-215 AMRQL
+215 AMRML
-220 PAQISDI
+220 PAQITDV
-227 VTSLASGMPIWMVA
+227 VTSLASGMPIWLVA

-250 SFGGIGNTFQA
+250 SFGGISNTFKVLMSYLTPARILIGGVVSTVAA
-261 LKNLIFGAS
+261 L
-270 ADIDESLDETSESAS
+270 
-285 DLAESFNNTTE
+285 
-296 AGEKMGGLIRFINPV
+296 
-311 TIGAVALGVAIAAIA
+311 A
-326 KAGFDAWKSQRD
+326 KAGYDAYDSQRT
-338 LANALVLTGGYAAT
+338 LQKALIMTGGYA
-352 TTGQINDLA
+352 G
-361 NELSDTS
+361 S
-368 SATSGRIQDI
+368 SATEIKSLVDEI
-378 ASALASSG
+378 AGSAAVATS
-386 KYTIGQIKT
+386 GQILEVATAVAKTGKFTKDELKT
-395 ITKTTAEWE
+395 ITKATADWV
-404 AQTGESS
+404 ATTGESTE
-411 DKIKGYFDQILKDPV
+411 KVIGYFEKIAKDPI
-426 KGLADLNNKFNF
+426 KGLAELNETFNF
-438 LNEGQ
+438 LDKGQ
-443 LTYIESLR
+443 LTYIATLE
-451 KTKGETA
+451 KTKGKIEA
-458 AADAA
+458 VEYA
-463 TKLFADTMDKR
+463 TELFAKTM
-474 LKDVADSA
+474 KDRSDEIAESA
-482 TPLEKMWMDIKKW
+482 TPLEKMWIDIKQW
-495 ASDSWDW
+495 ASEAWEEVGIVTLTAGNMIADVVMGVVNQIRLILAQGDKMVADFLVS
-502 VGNHTVGA
+502 VGNKASALPGVGSWFQGIA
-510 LNLIVDTVSAI
+510 KEQADVAKKSAKEI
-521 INTIRKLITDGD
+521 EELERQ
-533 SMIAQFVVDAG
+533 IAQIDGRLSNPAG
-544 RKLQKIPG
+544 YRKMVEEQGK
-552 MGDFGSEFLAQ
+552 LAG
-563 QEQLIK
+563 K
-569 DSKAKS
+569 SKEVKEA
-575 AELAKTIAEQR
+575 
-586 ARIAK
+586 
-591 GEMGYIY
+591 
-598 AANNK
+598 
-603 DVSSGYS
+603 
-610 SKTKDRVSK
+610 VSK
-619 EADAIKGRNKEQ
+619 EAEALKDRNKEQ
-631 KVSIDQGTRL
+631 KVTIDQGTRL

-652 QTQLQVLKEHRD
+652 KTQLKVLKEHRD

-749 IQAKAQGKSDRQASR
+749 IQAQAQGKSDRQASR

-884 GGGGGSFS
+884 GGGGGGGSFS

-901 RAAKGYANGGYTGD
+901 KAAKGYANGGYTGD

>member
-152 SLEEQA
+152 SLEDQA

-182 APFINAIK
+182 APFIQQLKAQEK
-190 QQEQALKEQQNAM
+190 QM
-203 GLAGISARQYQA
+203 GLAGLTAGQYSQ
-215 AMRQL
+215 AMRML
-220 PAQISDI
+220 PAQITDV
-227 VTSLASGMPIWMVA
+227 VTSLASGMPIWLVA

-250 SFGGIGNTFQA
+250 SFGGISNTFKVLMSYLTPARILIGGVVSTVAA
-261 LKNLIFGAS
+261 L
-270 ADIDESLDETSESAS
+270 
-285 DLAESFNNTTE
+285 
-296 AGEKMGGLIRFINPV
+296 
-311 TIGAVALGVAIAAIA
+311 A
-326 KAGFDAWKSQRD
+326 KAGYDAYDSQRT
-338 LANALVLTGGYAAT
+338 LQKALIMTGGYA
-352 TTGQINDLA
+352 G
-361 NELSDTS
+361 S
-368 SATSGRIQDI
+368 SATEIKSLVDEI
-378 ASALASSG
+378 AGSAAVATS
-386 KYTIGQIKT
+386 GQILEVATAVAKTGKFTKDELKT
-395 ITKTTAEWE
+395 ITKATADWV
-404 AQTGESS
+404 ATTGESTE
-411 DKIKGYFDQILKDPV
+411 KVIGYFEKIAKDPI
-426 KGLADLNNKFNF
+426 KGLAELNETFNF
-438 LNEGQ
+438 LDKGQ
-443 LTYIESLR
+443 LTYIATLE
-451 KTKGETA
+451 KTKGKIEA
-458 AADAA
+458 VEYA
-463 TKLFADTMDKR
+463 TELFAKTM
-474 LKDVADSA
+474 KDRSDEIAESA
-482 TPLEKMWMDIKKW
+482 TPLEKMWIDIKQW
-495 ASDSWDW
+495 ASEAWEEVGIVTLTAGNMIADVVMGVVNQIRLILAQGDKMIADFLVS
-502 VGNHTVGA
+502 VGNKTSSLPV
-510 LNLIVDTVSAI
+510 I
-521 INTIRKLITDGD
+521 
-533 SMIAQFVVDAG
+533 
-544 RKLQKIPG
+544 
-552 MGDFGSEFLAQ
+552 GSWFQGVAK
-563 QEQLIK
+563 EQAAVAK
-569 DSKAKS
+569 KS
-575 AELAKTIAEQR
+575 AKEISELEQRIAEIDGR
-586 ARIAK
+586 LSNPA
-591 GEMGYIY
+591 GYRKMVEEQGKF
-598 AANNK
+598 AGK
-603 DVSSGYS
+603 
-610 SKTKDRVSK
+610 SKEVKEAVSK
-619 EADAIKGRNKEQ
+619 EAEALKDRNKEQ
-631 KVSIDQGTRL
+631 KVTIDQGTRL
-641 LDQYEQDLIAL
+641 LDRYEQDLIAL

-749 IQAKAQGKSDRQASR
+749 IRAKAQGKSDRQASR

-884 GGGGGSFS
+884 PGGGGGGSFS

-901 RAAKGYANGGYTGD
+901 KAAKGYANGGYTGD

-991 GLETGVRMIFTEMI
+991 GLETGVKMIFTEMI

>member
-36 QGVKDFVNEEQIA
+36 QGVKDFVNQEQIA

-65 AFESVQSTIDP
+65 AFESVQSAIDP
-76 TAAKIKRL
+76 TAAKIRRL
-84 TAAAGEL
+84 SAAAGEL

-152 SLEEQA
+152 SLEDQA
-158 NAIGKTKTE
+158 NAIGKTRIE

-182 APFINAIK
+182 APFIQQLKAQEK
-190 QQEQALKEQQNAM
+190 QM
-203 GLAGISARQYQA
+203 GLAGLTAGQYSQ
-215 AMRQL
+215 AMRML
-220 PAQISDI
+220 PAQITDV
-227 VTSLASGMPIWMVA
+227 VTSLASGMPIWLVA

-250 SFGGIGNTFQA
+250 SFGGISNTFKVLMSYLTPARILIGGVVSTVAA
-261 LKNLIFGAS
+261 L
-270 ADIDESLDETSESAS
+270 
-285 DLAESFNNTTE
+285 
-296 AGEKMGGLIRFINPV
+296 
-311 TIGAVALGVAIAAIA
+311 A
-326 KAGFDAWKSQRD
+326 KAGYDAYDSQRT
-338 LANALVLTGGYAAT
+338 LQKALIMTGGYA
-352 TTGQINDLA
+352 G
-361 NELSDTS
+361 S
-368 SATSGRIQDI
+368 SATEIKSLVDEI
-378 ASALASSG
+378 AGSAAVATS
-386 KYTIGQIKT
+386 GQILEVATAVAKTGKFTKDELKT
-395 ITKTTAEWE
+395 ITKATADWV
-404 AQTGESS
+404 ATTGESTE
-411 DKIKGYFDQILKDPV
+411 KVIGYFEKIAKDPI
-426 KGLADLNNKFNF
+426 KGLAELNETFNF
-438 LNEGQ
+438 LDKGQ
-443 LTYIESLR
+443 LTYIATLE
-451 KTKGETA
+451 KTKGKIEA
-458 AADAA
+458 VEYA
-463 TKLFADTMDKR
+463 TELFAKTM
-474 LKDVADSA
+474 KDRSDEIAESA
-482 TPLEKMWMDIKKW
+482 TPLEKMWIDIKQW
-495 ASDSWDW
+495 ASEAWEEVGIVTLTAGNMIADVVMGVVNQIRLILAQGDKMVADFLVS
-502 VGNHTVGA
+502 VGNKASALPGVGA
-510 LNLIVDTVSAI
+510 WFQGIAKEQADVAKKSAKEI
-521 INTIRKLITDGD
+521 EELERQ
-533 SMIAQFVVDAG
+533 IAQIDGRLSNPAG
-544 RKLQKIPG
+544 YRKMVEEQGK
-552 MGDFGSEFLAQ
+552 LAG
-563 QEQLIK
+563 K
-569 DSKAKS
+569 SKEVKEA
-575 AELAKTIAEQR
+575 
-586 ARIAK
+586 
-591 GEMGYIY
+591 
-598 AANNK
+598 
-603 DVSSGYS
+603 
-610 SKTKDRVSK
+610 VSK
-619 EADAIKGRNKEQ
+619 EAEALNGRNKEQ
-631 KVSIDQGTRL
+631 KVTIDQGTRL

-652 QTQLQVLKEHRD
+652 KTQLKVLKEHRD

-749 IQAKAQGKSDRQASR
+749 IQAQAQGKSDRQASR

-823 TDINGQ
+823 NDINGQ
-829 IENIGMSALS
+829 IENIGLSALS

-873 MVIFNTLSGLM
+873 MVVFNTLSGLM
-884 GGGGGSFS
+884 PGGGGGGSFS

-901 RAAKGYANGGYTGD
+901 KAAKGYSSGGYTGD

-955 GIVGGNTYGGASTS
+955 GVVGGNTYGGASTS

>member
-65 AFESVQSTIDP
+65 AFESVQSAIDP
-76 TAAKIKRL
+76 TAAKIRRL
-84 TAAAGEL
+84 SAAAGEL

-152 SLEEQA
+152 SLEDQA

-182 APFINAIK
+182 APFIQQLKAQEK
-190 QQEQALKEQQNAM
+190 QM
-203 GLAGISARQYQA
+203 GLAGLTAGQYSQ
-215 AMRQL
+215 AMRML
-220 PAQISDI
+220 PAQITDV
-227 VTSLASGMPIWMVA
+227 VTSLASGMPIWLVA

-250 SFGGIGNTFQA
+250 SFGGISNTFKVLMSYLTPARILIGGVVGTVAA
-261 LKNLIFGAS
+261 L
-270 ADIDESLDETSESAS
+270 
-285 DLAESFNNTTE
+285 
-296 AGEKMGGLIRFINPV
+296 
-311 TIGAVALGVAIAAIA
+311 A
-326 KAGFDAWKSQRD
+326 KAGYDAYDSQRT
-338 LANALVLTGGYAAT
+338 LQKALIMTGGYA
-352 TTGQINDLA
+352 G
-361 NELSDTS
+361 S
-368 SATSGRIQDI
+368 SAAEIKSLVDEIAGSAAVATSGQILEV
-378 ASALASSG
+378 ATAVAKTG
-386 KYTIGQIKT
+386 KFTKDELKT
-395 ITKTTAEWE
+395 ITKATADWV
-404 AQTGESS
+404 ATTGESS
-411 DKIKGYFDQILKDPV
+411 EKVIGYFEKIAKDPI
-426 KGLADLNNKFNF
+426 KGLAELNESFNF
-438 LNEGQ
+438 LDKGQ
-443 LTYIESLR
+443 LTYIATLE
-451 KTKGETA
+451 KTKGKIEA
-458 AADAA
+458 VEYA
-463 TKLFADTMDKR
+463 TELFAKMM
-474 LKDVADSA
+474 KDRSDEIAESA
-482 TPLEKMWMDIKKW
+482 TPLEKMWIDIKQW
-495 ASDSWDW
+495 ASEAWEEVGIVTLTAGNMIADVVMGVVNQIRLILAQGDKMIADFLVS
-502 VGNHTVGA
+502 VGNKTSSLPV
-510 LNLIVDTVSAI
+510 I
-521 INTIRKLITDGD
+521 
-533 SMIAQFVVDAG
+533 
-544 RKLQKIPG
+544 
-552 MGDFGSEFLAQ
+552 GSWFQGVAK
-563 QEQLIK
+563 EQAAVAK
-569 DSKAKS
+569 KS
-575 AELAKTIAEQR
+575 AKEISELEQRIAEIDGR
-586 ARIAK
+586 LSNPA
-591 GEMGYIY
+591 GYRKMVEEQGKF
-598 AANNK
+598 AGK
-603 DVSSGYS
+603 
-610 SKTKDRVSK
+610 SKEVKEAVSK
-619 EADAIKGRNKEQ
+619 EAEALKDRNKEQ
-631 KVSIDQGTRL
+631 KVTIDQGTRL

-652 QTQLQVLKEHRD
+652 KTQLKVLKEHRD

-873 MVIFNTLSGLM
+873 MVIFNTLSGM
-884 GGGGGSFS
+884 MGGGGGGSFS

-901 RAAKGYANGGYTGD
+901 KAAKGYSDGGYTGD

-933 KEATKRIGTR
+933 KEATRRIGTR

-955 GIVGGNTYGGASTS
+955 GVVGGNTYGGASTS

>member
-36 QGVKDFVNEEQIA
+36 QGVKDFVNQEQIA

-65 AFESVQSTIDP
+65 AFESVQSAIDP
-76 TAAKIKRL
+76 TAAKIRRL
-84 TAAAGEL
+84 SAAAGEL

-152 SLEEQA
+152 SLEDQA
-158 NAIGKTKTE
+158 NAIGRTRSE

-182 APFINAIK
+182 APFIQQLKAQEK
-190 QQEQALKEQQNAM
+190 QM
-203 GLAGISARQYQA
+203 GLAGLTAGQYSQ
-215 AMRQL
+215 AMRML
-220 PAQISDI
+220 PAQITDV
-227 VTSLASGMPIWMVA
+227 VTSLASGMPIWLVA

-250 SFGGIGNTFQA
+250 SFGGISNTFKVLMSYLTPARILIGGVVSTVAA
-261 LKNLIFGAS
+261 L
-270 ADIDESLDETSESAS
+270 
-285 DLAESFNNTTE
+285 
-296 AGEKMGGLIRFINPV
+296 
-311 TIGAVALGVAIAAIA
+311 A
-326 KAGFDAWKSQRD
+326 KAGYDAYDSQRT
-338 LANALVLTGGYAAT
+338 LQKALIMTGGYA
-352 TTGQINDLA
+352 G
-361 NELSDTS
+361 S
-368 SATSGRIQDI
+368 SATEIKSLVDEI
-378 ASALASSG
+378 AGSAAVATS
-386 KYTIGQIKT
+386 GQILEVATAVAKTGKFTKGELKT
-395 ITKTTAEWE
+395 ITKATADWV
-404 AQTGESS
+404 ATTGESTE
-411 DKIKGYFDQILKDPV
+411 KVIGYFENIAKDPI
-426 KGLADLNNKFNF
+426 KGLAELNESFNF
-438 LNEGQ
+438 LDKGQ
-443 LTYIESLR
+443 LTYIATLE
-451 KTKGETA
+451 KTKGKIEA
-458 AADAA
+458 VEYA
-463 TKLFADTMDKR
+463 TELFAKTM
-474 LKDVADSA
+474 KDRSDEIAETA
-482 TPLEKMWMDIKKW
+482 TPLEKMWIDIKQW
-495 ASDSWDW
+495 ASEAWEEVGIVTLTAGNMIADVVMGVVNQIRLILAQGDKMIADFLVS
-502 VGNHTVGA
+502 VGNKTSSLPV
-510 LNLIVDTVSAI
+510 I
-521 INTIRKLITDGD
+521 
-533 SMIAQFVVDAG
+533 
-544 RKLQKIPG
+544 
-552 MGDFGSEFLAQ
+552 GSWFQGVAK
-563 QEQLIK
+563 EQAAVAK
-569 DSKAKS
+569 KS
-575 AELAKTIAEQR
+575 AKEISELEQRIAEIDGR
-586 ARIAK
+586 LSNPA
-591 GEMGYIY
+591 GYRKMVEEQGKF
-598 AANNK
+598 AGK
-603 DVSSGYS
+603 
-610 SKTKDRVSK
+610 SKEVKEAVSK
-619 EADAIKGRNKEQ
+619 EAEALKDRNKEQ
-631 KVSIDQGTRL
+631 KVTIDQGTRL

-652 QTQLQVLKEHRD
+652 KTQLKVLKEHRD

-749 IQAKAQGKSDRQASR
+749 IQAQAQGKSDRQASR

-823 TDINGQ
+823 NDINGQ

-873 MVIFNTLSGLM
+873 MVVFNTLSGLM
-884 GGGGGSFS
+884 PGGGGGSFS

-901 RAAKGYANGGYTGD
+901 KAAKGYANGGYTGD

-991 GLETGVRMIFTEMI
+991 GLETGVKMIFTEMI

>member
-152 SLEEQA
+152 SLEDQA

-182 APFINAIK
+182 APFIQQLKAQEK
-190 QQEQALKEQQNAM
+190 QM
-203 GLAGISARQYQA
+203 GLAGLTAGQYSQ
-215 AMRQL
+215 AMRML
-220 PAQISDI
+220 PAQITDV
-227 VTSLASGMPIWMVA
+227 VTSLASGMPIWLVA

-250 SFGGIGNTFQA
+250 SFGGISNTFKVLMSYLTPARILIGGVVSTVAA
-261 LKNLIFGAS
+261 L
-270 ADIDESLDETSESAS
+270 
-285 DLAESFNNTTE
+285 
-296 AGEKMGGLIRFINPV
+296 
-311 TIGAVALGVAIAAIA
+311 A
-326 KAGFDAWKSQRD
+326 KAGYDAYDSQRT
-338 LANALVLTGGYAAT
+338 LQKALIMTGGYA
-352 TTGQINDLA
+352 G
-361 NELSDTS
+361 S
-368 SATSGRIQDI
+368 SATEIKSLVDEI
-378 ASALASSG
+378 AGSAAVATS
-386 KYTIGQIKT
+386 GQILEVATAVAKTGKFTKDELKT
-395 ITKTTAEWE
+395 ITKATADWV
-404 AQTGESS
+404 ATTGESTE
-411 DKIKGYFDQILKDPV
+411 KVIGYFEKIAKDPI
-426 KGLADLNNKFNF
+426 KGLAELNETFNF
-438 LNEGQ
+438 LDKGQ
-443 LTYIESLR
+443 LTYIATLE
-451 KTKGETA
+451 KTKGKIEA
-458 AADAA
+458 VEYA
-463 TKLFADTMDKR
+463 TELFAKTM
-474 LKDVADSA
+474 KDRSDEIAESA
-482 TPLEKMWMDIKKW
+482 TPLEKMWIDIKQW
-495 ASDSWDW
+495 ASEAWEEVGIVTLTAGNMIADVVMGVVNQIRLILAQGDKMVADFLVS
-502 VGNHTVGA
+502 VGNKASALPGVGSWFQGIA
-510 LNLIVDTVSAI
+510 KEQADVAKKSAKEI
-521 INTIRKLITDGD
+521 EELERQ
-533 SMIAQFVVDAG
+533 IAQIDGRLSNPAG
-544 RKLQKIPG
+544 YRKMVEEQGK
-552 MGDFGSEFLAQ
+552 LAG
-563 QEQLIK
+563 K
-569 DSKAKS
+569 SKEVKEA
-575 AELAKTIAEQR
+575 
-586 ARIAK
+586 
-591 GEMGYIY
+591 
-598 AANNK
+598 
-603 DVSSGYS
+603 
-610 SKTKDRVSK
+610 VSK
-619 EADAIKGRNKEQ
+619 EAEALKDRNKEQ
-631 KVSIDQGTRL
+631 KVTIDQGTRL

-652 QTQLQVLKEHRD
+652 KTQLKVLKEHRD

-823 TDINGQ
+823 NDINGQ

-884 GGGGGSFS
+884 PGGGGGGSFS

-901 RAAKGYANGGYTGD
+901 KAAKGYANGGYTGD

-991 GLETGVRMIFTEMI
+991 GLETGVKMIFTEMI

>member
-36 QGVKDFVNEEQIA
+36 QGVKDFVNQEQIA

-65 AFESVQSTIDP
+65 AFESVQSAIDP
-76 TAAKIKRL
+76 TAAKIRRL
-84 TAAAGEL
+84 SAAAGEL

-152 SLEEQA
+152 SLEDQA
-158 NAIGKTKTE
+158 NAIGKTRTE

-182 APFINAIK
+182 APFIQQLKAQEK
-190 QQEQALKEQQNAM
+190 QM
-203 GLAGISARQYQA
+203 GLAGLTAGQYSQ
-215 AMRQL
+215 AMRML
-220 PAQISDI
+220 PAQITDV
-227 VTSLASGMPIWMVA
+227 VTSLASGMPIWLVA

-250 SFGGIGNTFQA
+250 SFGGISNTFKVLMSYLTPARILIGGVVSTVAA
-261 LKNLIFGAS
+261 L
-270 ADIDESLDETSESAS
+270 
-285 DLAESFNNTTE
+285 
-296 AGEKMGGLIRFINPV
+296 
-311 TIGAVALGVAIAAIA
+311 A
-326 KAGFDAWKSQRD
+326 KAGYDAYDSQRT
-338 LANALVLTGGYAAT
+338 LQKALIMTGGYA
-352 TTGQINDLA
+352 G
-361 NELSDTS
+361 S
-368 SATSGRIQDI
+368 SATEIKSLVDEI
-378 ASALASSG
+378 AGSAAVATS
-386 KYTIGQIKT
+386 GQILEVATAVAKTGKFTKDELKT
-395 ITKTTAEWE
+395 ITKATADWV
-404 AQTGESS
+404 ATTGESTE
-411 DKIKGYFDQILKDPV
+411 KVIGYFEKIAKDPI
-426 KGLADLNNKFNF
+426 KGLAELNETFNF
-438 LNEGQ
+438 LDKGQ
-443 LTYIESLR
+443 LTYIATLE
-451 KTKGETA
+451 KTKGKIEA
-458 AADAA
+458 VEYA
-463 TKLFADTMDKR
+463 TELFAKTM
-474 LKDVADSA
+474 KDRSDEIAESA
-482 TPLEKMWMDIKKW
+482 TPLEKMWIDIKQW
-495 ASDSWDW
+495 ASEAWEEVGIVTLTAGNMIADVVMGVVNQIRLILAQGDKMVADFLVS
-502 VGNHTVGA
+502 VGNKASALPGVGSWFQGIA
-510 LNLIVDTVSAI
+510 KEQADVAKKSAKEI
-521 INTIRKLITDGD
+521 EELERQ
-533 SMIAQFVVDAG
+533 IAQIDGRLSNPAG
-544 RKLQKIPG
+544 YRKMVEEQGK
-552 MGDFGSEFLAQ
+552 LAG
-563 QEQLIK
+563 K
-569 DSKAKS
+569 SKEVKEA
-575 AELAKTIAEQR
+575 
-586 ARIAK
+586 
-591 GEMGYIY
+591 
-598 AANNK
+598 
-603 DVSSGYS
+603 
-610 SKTKDRVSK
+610 VSK
-619 EADAIKGRNKEQ
+619 EAEALNGRNKEQ
-631 KVSIDQGTRL
+631 KVTIDQGTRL

-652 QTQLQVLKEHRD
+652 KTQLKVLKEHRD

-749 IQAKAQGKSDRQASR
+749 IQAQAQGKSDRQASR

-823 TDINGQ
+823 NDINGQ

-873 MVIFNTLSGLM
+873 MVVFNTLSGLM
-884 GGGGGSFS
+884 PGGGGGSFS

-901 RAAKGYANGGYTGD
+901 KAAKGYANGGYTGD

-955 GIVGGNTYGGASTS
+955 GVVGGNTYGGASTS

-991 GLETGVRMIFTEMI
+991 GLETGVKMIFTEMI

>member
-1 MAEQYAGLSLGV
+1 MEEKLMAEQYAGLSLGV

-36 QGVKDFVNEEQIA
+36 QGVKDFVNQEQIA

-65 AFESVQSTIDP
+65 AFESVQSAIDP
-76 TAAKIKRL
+76 TAAKIRRL
-84 TAAAGEL
+84 SAAAGEL

-158 NAIGKTKTE
+158 NAIGRTKTE

-182 APFINAIK
+182 APFIQQLKAQEK
-190 QQEQALKEQQNAM
+190 QM
-203 GLAGISARQYQA
+203 GLAGLTAGQYSQ
-215 AMRQL
+215 AMRML
-220 PAQISDI
+220 PAQITDV
-227 VTSLASGMPIWMVA
+227 VTSLASGMPIWLVA

-250 SFGGIGNTFQA
+250 SFGGISNTFKVLMSYLTPARILIGGVVGTVAA
-261 LKNLIFGAS
+261 L
-270 ADIDESLDETSESAS
+270 
-285 DLAESFNNTTE
+285 
-296 AGEKMGGLIRFINPV
+296 
-311 TIGAVALGVAIAAIA
+311 A
-326 KAGFDAWKSQRD
+326 KAGYDAYDSQRT
-338 LANALVLTGGYAAT
+338 LQKALIMTGGYA
-352 TTGQINDLA
+352 G
-361 NELSDTS
+361 S
-368 SATSGRIQDI
+368 SATEIKSLVDEI
-378 ASALASSG
+378 AGSAAVATS
-386 KYTIGQIKT
+386 GQIMEVATAVAKTGKFTKDELKT
-395 ITKTTAEWE
+395 ITKATADWV
-404 AQTGESS
+404 ATTGESTE
-411 DKIKGYFDQILKDPV
+411 KVIGYFEKIAKDPI
-426 KGLADLNNKFNF
+426 KGLAELNETFNF
-438 LNEGQ
+438 LDKGQ
-443 LTYIESLR
+443 LTYIATLE
-451 KTKGETA
+451 KTKGKIEA
-458 AADAA
+458 VEYA
-463 TKLFADTMDKR
+463 TELFAKTMKGRSDEI
-474 LKDVADSA
+474 AESA
-482 TPLEKMWMDIKKW
+482 TPLEKMWIDIKQW
-495 ASDSWDW
+495 ASEAWEEVGIVTLTAGNMIADVVMGVVNQIRLILAQGDKMIADFLVS
-502 VGNHTVGA
+502 VGNKTSSLPV
-510 LNLIVDTVSAI
+510 I
-521 INTIRKLITDGD
+521 
-533 SMIAQFVVDAG
+533 
-544 RKLQKIPG
+544 
-552 MGDFGSEFLAQ
+552 GSWFQGVAK
-563 QEQLIK
+563 EQAAVAK
-569 DSKAKS
+569 KS
-575 AELAKTIAEQR
+575 AKEISELEQRIAEIDGR
-586 ARIAK
+586 LSNPA
-591 GEMGYIY
+591 GYRKMVEEQGKF
-598 AANNK
+598 AGK
-603 DVSSGYS
+603 
-610 SKTKDRVSK
+610 SKEVKEAVSK
-619 EADAIKGRNKEQ
+619 EADSLKDRNKEQ
-631 KVSIDQGTRL
+631 KVTIDQGTRL

-749 IQAKAQGKSDRQASR
+749 IQAQAQGKSDRQASR

-798 AEEDSLRGNWLA
+798 SEEDSLRGNWLA

-823 TDINGQ
+823 NDINGQ

-884 GGGGGSFS
+884 PGGGGGSFS

-901 RAAKGYANGGYTGD
+901 KAAKGYANGGYTGD

-969 AAGSQFT
+969 ATGSQFT

-991 GLETGVRMIFTEMI
+991 GLETGVKMIFTEMI

>member
-65 AFESVQSTIDP
+65 AFESVQSAIDP
-76 TAAKIKRL
+76 TAAKIRRL
-84 TAAAGEL
+84 SAAAGEL

-152 SLEEQA
+152 SLEDQA
-158 NAIGKTKTE
+158 NAIGKTRIE

-182 APFINAIK
+182 APFIQQLKAQEK
-190 QQEQALKEQQNAM
+190 QM
-203 GLAGISARQYQA
+203 GLAGLTAGQYSQ
-215 AMRQL
+215 AMRML
-220 PAQISDI
+220 PAQITDV
-227 VTSLASGMPIWMVA
+227 VTSLASGMPIWLVA

-250 SFGGIGNTFQA
+250 SFGGISNTFKVLMSYLTPARILIGGVVSTVAA
-261 LKNLIFGAS
+261 L
-270 ADIDESLDETSESAS
+270 
-285 DLAESFNNTTE
+285 
-296 AGEKMGGLIRFINPV
+296 
-311 TIGAVALGVAIAAIA
+311 A
-326 KAGFDAWKSQRD
+326 KAGYDAYDSQRT
-338 LANALVLTGGYAAT
+338 LQKALIMTGGYA
-352 TTGQINDLA
+352 G
-361 NELSDTS
+361 S
-368 SATSGRIQDI
+368 SATEIKSLVDEI
-378 ASALASSG
+378 AGSAAVATS
-386 KYTIGQIKT
+386 GQILEVATAVAKTGKFTKDELKT
-395 ITKTTAEWE
+395 ITKATADWV
-404 AQTGESS
+404 ATTGESTE
-411 DKIKGYFDQILKDPV
+411 KVIGYFEKIAKDPI
-426 KGLADLNNKFNF
+426 KGLAELNETFNF
-438 LNEGQ
+438 LDKGQ
-443 LTYIESLR
+443 LTYIATLE
-451 KTKGETA
+451 KTKGKIEA
-458 AADAA
+458 VEYA
-463 TKLFADTMDKR
+463 TELFAKTM
-474 LKDVADSA
+474 KDRSDEIAESA
-482 TPLEKMWMDIKKW
+482 TPLEKMWIDIKQW
-495 ASDSWDW
+495 ASEAWEEVGIVTLTAGNMIADVVMGVVNQIRLILAQGDKMIADFLVS
-502 VGNHTVGA
+502 VGNKTSSLPVIGSWFQGVAKEQAAVAKKSAKEISELEQRIAEIDGRLSNPAGYRKMVEEQGKFAGKSKEVKEAVTKEAEA
-510 LNLIVDTVSAI
+510 LN
-521 INTIRKLITDGD
+521 
-533 SMIAQFVVDAG
+533 
-544 RKLQKIPG
+544 
-552 MGDFGSEFLAQ
+552 
-563 QEQLIK
+563 
-569 DSKAKS
+569 
-575 AELAKTIAEQR
+575 
-586 ARIAK
+586 
-591 GEMGYIY
+591 
-598 AANNK
+598 
-603 DVSSGYS
+603 
-610 SKTKDRVSK
+610 
-619 EADAIKGRNKEQ
+619 GRNKEQ

-823 TDINGQ
+823 NDINGQ

-884 GGGGGSFS
+884 PGGGGGGSFS

-901 RAAKGYANGGYTGD
+901 KAAKGYANGGYTGD

-955 GIVGGNTYGGASTS
+955 GIVGGNTCGGASTS

>member
-36 QGVKDFVNEEQIA
+36 QGVKDFVNQEQIA

-65 AFESVQSTIDP
+65 AFESVQSAIDP
-76 TAAKIKRL
+76 TAAKIRRL
-84 TAAAGEL
+84 SAAAGEL

-116 GKLERNKRALTEE
+116 GKLERNKLALTEE

-152 SLEEQA
+152 SLEDQA
-158 NAIGKTKTE
+158 NAIGKTRIE

-182 APFINAIK
+182 APFIQQLKAQEK
-190 QQEQALKEQQNAM
+190 QM
-203 GLAGISARQYQA
+203 GLAGLTAGQYSQ
-215 AMRQL
+215 AMRML
-220 PAQISDI
+220 PAQITDV
-227 VTSLASGMPIWMVA
+227 VTSLASGMPIWLVA

-250 SFGGIGNTFQA
+250 SFGGISNTFKVLMSYLTPARILIGGVVSTVAA
-261 LKNLIFGAS
+261 L
-270 ADIDESLDETSESAS
+270 
-285 DLAESFNNTTE
+285 
-296 AGEKMGGLIRFINPV
+296 
-311 TIGAVALGVAIAAIA
+311 A
-326 KAGFDAWKSQRD
+326 KAGYDAYDSQRT
-338 LANALVLTGGYAAT
+338 LQKALIMTGGYA
-352 TTGQINDLA
+352 G
-361 NELSDTS
+361 S
-368 SATSGRIQDI
+368 SATEIKSLVDEI
-378 ASALASSG
+378 AGSSAVATS
-386 KYTIGQIKT
+386 GQILEVATAVAKTGKFTKDELKT
-395 ITKTTAEWE
+395 ITKATADWV
-404 AQTGESS
+404 ATTGESTE
-411 DKIKGYFDQILKDPV
+411 KVIGYFEKIAKDPI
-426 KGLADLNNKFNF
+426 KGLAELNETFNF
-438 LNEGQ
+438 LDKGQ
-443 LTYIESLR
+443 LTYIATLE
-451 KTKGETA
+451 KTKGKIEA
-458 AADAA
+458 VEYA
-463 TKLFADTMDKR
+463 TELFAKTM
-474 LKDVADSA
+474 KDRSDEIAESA
-482 TPLEKMWMDIKKW
+482 TPLEKMWIDIKQW
-495 ASDSWDW
+495 ASEAWEEVGIVTLTAGNMIADVVMGIVNQIRLILAQGDKMVADFLVS
-502 VGNHTVGA
+502 VGNKASALPGVGSWFQGIA
-510 LNLIVDTVSAI
+510 KEQADVAKKSAKEI
-521 INTIRKLITDGD
+521 EELERQ
-533 SMIAQFVVDAG
+533 IAQIDGRLSNPAG
-544 RKLQKIPG
+544 YRKMVEEQGK
-552 MGDFGSEFLAQ
+552 LAG
-563 QEQLIK
+563 K
-569 DSKAKS
+569 SKEVKEA
-575 AELAKTIAEQR
+575 
-586 ARIAK
+586 
-591 GEMGYIY
+591 
-598 AANNK
+598 
-603 DVSSGYS
+603 
-610 SKTKDRVSK
+610 VSK
-619 EADAIKGRNKEQ
+619 EAEALSGRNKEQ

-823 TDINGQ
+823 NDINGQ

-873 MVIFNTLSGLM
+873 MVVFNTLSGLM
-884 GGGGGSFS
+884 PGGGGGGFS

-901 RAAKGYANGGYTGD
+901 KAAKGYANGGYTGD

-991 GLETGVRMIFTEMI
+991 GLETGVRMIFAEMI

>member
-65 AFESVQSTIDP
+65 AFESVQSAIDP
-76 TAAKIKRL
+76 TAAKIRRL
-84 TAAAGEL
+84 SAAAGEL

-141 KAAKSGAAFLA
+141 KAARSGAAFLA
-152 SLEEQA
+152 SLEDQA
-158 NAIGKTKTE
+158 NAIGKTKAE

-182 APFINAIK
+182 APFIQQLKAQEK
-190 QQEQALKEQQNAM
+190 QM
-203 GLAGISARQYQA
+203 GLAGLTAGQYSQ
-215 AMRQL
+215 AMRML
-220 PAQISDI
+220 PAQITDV
-227 VTSLASGMPIWMVA
+227 VTSLASGMPIWLVA

-250 SFGGIGNTFQA
+250 SFGGISNTFKVLMSYLTPARILIGGVVSTVAA
-261 LKNLIFGAS
+261 L
-270 ADIDESLDETSESAS
+270 
-285 DLAESFNNTTE
+285 
-296 AGEKMGGLIRFINPV
+296 
-311 TIGAVALGVAIAAIA
+311 A
-326 KAGFDAWKSQRD
+326 KAGYDAYDSQRT
-338 LANALVLTGGYAAT
+338 LQKALIMTGGYA
-352 TTGQINDLA
+352 G
-361 NELSDTS
+361 S
-368 SATSGRIQDI
+368 SATEIKSLVDEI
-378 ASALASSG
+378 AGSAAVATS
-386 KYTIGQIKT
+386 GQILEVATAVAKTGKFTKDELKT
-395 ITKTTAEWE
+395 ITKATADWV
-404 AQTGESS
+404 ATTGESS
-411 DKIKGYFDQILKDPV
+411 EKVIGYFEKIAKDPI
-426 KGLADLNNKFNF
+426 KGLAELNESFNF
-438 LNEGQ
+438 LDKGQ
-443 LTYIESLR
+443 LTYIATLE
-451 KTKGETA
+451 KTKGKIEA
-458 AADAA
+458 VEYA
-463 TKLFADTMDKR
+463 TELFAKMM
-474 LKDVADSA
+474 KDRSDEIAESA
-482 TPLEKMWMDIKKW
+482 TPLEKMWIDIKQW
-495 ASDSWDW
+495 ASEAWEEVGIITLTAGNMIADVVMGVVNQIRLILAQGDKMIADFLVS
-502 VGNHTVGA
+502 VGNKTSSLPV
-510 LNLIVDTVSAI
+510 I
-521 INTIRKLITDGD
+521 
-533 SMIAQFVVDAG
+533 
-544 RKLQKIPG
+544 
-552 MGDFGSEFLAQ
+552 GSWFQGVAK
-563 QEQLIK
+563 EQAAVAK
-569 DSKAKS
+569 KS
-575 AELAKTIAEQR
+575 AKEISELEQRIAEIDGR
-586 ARIAK
+586 LSNPA
-591 GEMGYIY
+591 GYRKMVEEQGKF
-598 AANNK
+598 AGK
-603 DVSSGYS
+603 
-610 SKTKDRVSK
+610 SKEVKEAVSK
-619 EADAIKGRNKEQ
+619 EAEALKDRNKEQ
-631 KVSIDQGTRL
+631 KVTIDQGTRL

-652 QTQLQVLKEHRD
+652 QTQLKVLKEHRD

-749 IQAKAQGKSDRQASR
+749 IQAQAQGKSDRQASR

-823 TDINGQ
+823 NDINGQ

-884 GGGGGSFS
+884 PGGGGGGSFS

-901 RAAKGYANGGYTGD
+901 KAAKGYANGGYTGD

-991 GLETGVRMIFTEMI
+991 GLETGVKMIFTEMI

>member
-36 QGVKDFVNEEQIA
+36 QGVKDFVNQEQIA

-65 AFESVQSTIDP
+65 AFESVQSAIDP
-76 TAAKIKRL
+76 TAAKIRRL
-84 TAAAGEL
+84 SAAAGEL

-158 NAIGKTKTE
+158 NAIGRTKTE

-182 APFINAIK
+182 APFIQQLKAQEK
-190 QQEQALKEQQNAM
+190 QM
-203 GLAGISARQYQA
+203 GLAGLTAGQYSQ
-215 AMRQL
+215 AMRML
-220 PAQISDI
+220 PAQITDV
-227 VTSLASGMPIWMVA
+227 VTSLASGMPIWLVA

-250 SFGGIGNTFQA
+250 SFGGISNTFKVLMSYLTPARILIGGVVSTVAA
-261 LKNLIFGAS
+261 L
-270 ADIDESLDETSESAS
+270 
-285 DLAESFNNTTE
+285 
-296 AGEKMGGLIRFINPV
+296 
-311 TIGAVALGVAIAAIA
+311 A
-326 KAGFDAWKSQRD
+326 KAGYDAYDSQRT
-338 LANALVLTGGYAAT
+338 LQKALIMTGGYA
-352 TTGQINDLA
+352 G
-361 NELSDTS
+361 S
-368 SATSGRIQDI
+368 SATEIKSLVDEI
-378 ASALASSG
+378 AGSAAVATS
-386 KYTIGQIKT
+386 GQILEVATAVAKTGKFTKDELKT
-395 ITKTTAEWE
+395 ITKATADWV
-404 AQTGESS
+404 ATTGESS
-411 DKIKGYFDQILKDPV
+411 EKVIGYFEKIAKDPI
-426 KGLADLNNKFNF
+426 KGLAELNESFNF
-438 LNEGQ
+438 LDKGQ
-443 LTYIESLR
+443 LTYIATLE
-451 KTKGETA
+451 KTKGKIEA
-458 AADAA
+458 VEYA
-463 TKLFADTMDKR
+463 TELFAKMM
-474 LKDVADSA
+474 KDRSDEIAESA
-482 TPLEKMWMDIKKW
+482 TPLEKMWIDIKQW
-495 ASDSWDW
+495 ASEAWEEVGIVTLTAGNMIADIVMGVVNQIRLILAQGDKMIADFLVS
-502 VGNHTVGA
+502 VGNKTSSLPV
-510 LNLIVDTVSAI
+510 I
-521 INTIRKLITDGD
+521 
-533 SMIAQFVVDAG
+533 
-544 RKLQKIPG
+544 
-552 MGDFGSEFLAQ
+552 GSWFQGVAK
-563 QEQLIK
+563 EQAAVAK
-569 DSKAKS
+569 KS
-575 AELAKTIAEQR
+575 AKEISELEQRIAEIDGR
-586 ARIAK
+586 LSNPA
-591 GEMGYIY
+591 GYRKMVEEQGKF
-598 AANNK
+598 AGK
-603 DVSSGYS
+603 
-610 SKTKDRVSK
+610 SKEVKEAVSK
-619 EADAIKGRNKEQ
+619 EAEALKDRNKEQ
-631 KVSIDQGTRL
+631 KVTIDQGTRL

-652 QTQLQVLKEHRD
+652 KTQLKVLKEHRD

-749 IQAKAQGKSDRQASR
+749 IQAQAQGKSDRQASR

-823 TDINGQ
+823 NDINGQ

-884 GGGGGSFS
+884 PGGGGGSFS

-901 RAAKGYANGGYTGD
+901 KAAKGYANGGYTGD

-991 GLETGVRMIFTEMI
+991 GLETGVKMIFTEMI

>member
-65 AFESVQSTIDP
+65 AFESVQSAIDP
-76 TAAKIKRL
+76 TAAKIRRL
-84 TAAAGEL
+84 SAAAGEL

-152 SLEEQA
+152 SLEDQA
-158 NAIGKTKTE
+158 NAIGKTRSE

-182 APFINAIK
+182 APFIQQLKAQEK
-190 QQEQALKEQQNAM
+190 QM
-203 GLAGISARQYQA
+203 GLAGLTAGQYSQ
-215 AMRQL
+215 AMRML
-220 PAQISDI
+220 PAQITDV

-250 SFGGIGNTFQA
+250 SFGGIGNTFKVLMSYLTPARILIGGVVGTVAA
-261 LKNLIFGAS
+261 L
-270 ADIDESLDETSESAS
+270 
-285 DLAESFNNTTE
+285 
-296 AGEKMGGLIRFINPV
+296 
-311 TIGAVALGVAIAAIA
+311 A
-326 KAGFDAWKSQRD
+326 KAGYDAYDSQRT
-338 LANALVLTGGYAAT
+338 LQKALIMTGGYA
-352 TTGQINDLA
+352 G
-361 NELSDTS
+361 S
-368 SATSGRIQDI
+368 SAKEIKSLVDEIAGSAAVATSGQILEV
-378 ASALASSG
+378 ATAVAKTG
-386 KYTIGQIKT
+386 KFTKDGLKT
-395 ITKTTAEWE
+395 ITKATADWV
-404 AQTGESS
+404 ATTGESTE
-411 DKIKGYFDQILKDPV
+411 KVLGYFEKISKDPI
-426 KGLADLNNKFNF
+426 KGLAELNESFNF
-438 LNEGQ
+438 LDKGQ
-443 LTYIESLR
+443 LTYIATLE
-451 KTKGETA
+451 KTKGKVEA
-458 AADAA
+458 VQYA
-463 TKLFADTMDKR
+463 TELFAKTM
-474 LKDVADSA
+474 KDRSDEIAESA
-482 TPLEKMWMDIKKW
+482 TPLEKMWIDIKKW
-495 ASDSWDW
+495 ASEAWEEVGIITLTAGNMIADVVMGIVNQIRLILAQGDKMIADFLVS
-502 VGNHTVGA
+502 VGNKTSSLPYIG
-510 LNLIVDTVSAI
+510 SWFQ
-521 INTIRKLITDGD
+521 G
-533 SMIAQFVVDAG
+533 IA
-544 RKLQKIPG
+544 K
-552 MGDFGSEFLAQ
+552 
-563 QEQLIK
+563 EQAAVAK
-569 DSKAKS
+569 KS
-575 AELAKTIAEQR
+575 AKEISELEQRIAEIDGR
-586 ARIAK
+586 LSNPA
-591 GEMGYIY
+591 GYRKMVEEQGKF
-598 AANNK
+598 AGK
-603 DVSSGYS
+603 
-610 SKTKDRVSK
+610 SKEVKEAVSK
-619 EADAIKGRNKEQ
+619 EADALKGRNKEQ

-652 QTQLQVLKEHRD
+652 QTQLKVLKEHRD

-683 QVLEKEAQRRQLTA
+683 QVLEKESQRRQLTA
-697 DERAEL
+697 GERAEL

-786 LQAMLAKRQEYY
+786 LQAMLAKRREYY
-798 AEEDSLRGNWLA
+798 AEEDSLRSNWLA

-823 TDINGQ
+823 NDINGQ

-884 GGGGGSFS
+884 PGGGGGSFS

-901 RAAKGYANGGYTGD
+901 KAAKGYANGGYTGD

-955 GIVGGNTYGGASTS
+955 GVVGGNTYGGASTS

-991 GLETGVRMIFTEMI
+991 GLETGVKMIFTEMI

>member
-36 QGVKDFVNEEQIA
+36 QGVKDFVNQEQIA

-65 AFESVQSTIDP
+65 AFESVQSAIDP
-76 TAAKIKRL
+76 TAAKIRRL
-84 TAAAGEL
+84 SAAAGEL

-152 SLEEQA
+152 SLEDQA

-182 APFINAIK
+182 APFIQQLKAQEK
-190 QQEQALKEQQNAM
+190 QM
-203 GLAGISARQYQA
+203 GLAGLTAGQYSQ
-215 AMRQL
+215 AMRML
-220 PAQISDI
+220 PAQITDV
-227 VTSLASGMPIWMVA
+227 VTSLASGMPIWLVA

-250 SFGGIGNTFQA
+250 SFGGISNTFKVLMSYLTPARILIGGVVSTVAA
-261 LKNLIFGAS
+261 L
-270 ADIDESLDETSESAS
+270 
-285 DLAESFNNTTE
+285 
-296 AGEKMGGLIRFINPV
+296 
-311 TIGAVALGVAIAAIA
+311 A
-326 KAGFDAWKSQRD
+326 KAGYDAYDSQRT
-338 LANALVLTGGYAAT
+338 LQKALIMTGGYA
-352 TTGQINDLA
+352 G
-361 NELSDTS
+361 S
-368 SATSGRIQDI
+368 SATEIKSLVDEI
-378 ASALASSG
+378 AGSAAVATS
-386 KYTIGQIKT
+386 GQILEVATAVAKTGKFTKDELKT
-395 ITKTTAEWE
+395 ITKATADWV
-404 AQTGESS
+404 ATTGESTE
-411 DKIKGYFDQILKDPV
+411 KVIGYFEKIAKDPI
-426 KGLADLNNKFNF
+426 KGLAELNESFNF
-438 LNEGQ
+438 LDKGQ
-443 LTYIESLR
+443 LTYIATLE
-451 KTKGETA
+451 KTKGKIEA
-458 AADAA
+458 VEYA
-463 TKLFADTMDKR
+463 TELFAKMM
-474 LKDVADSA
+474 KDRSDEIAESA
-482 TPLEKMWMDIKKW
+482 TPLEKMWIDIKQW
-495 ASDSWDW
+495 ASEAWEEVGIVTLTAGNMIADVVMGVVNQIRLILAQGDKMIADFLVS
-502 VGNHTVGA
+502 VGNKTSSLPV
-510 LNLIVDTVSAI
+510 I
-521 INTIRKLITDGD
+521 
-533 SMIAQFVVDAG
+533 
-544 RKLQKIPG
+544 
-552 MGDFGSEFLAQ
+552 GSWFQGVAK
-563 QEQLIK
+563 EQAAVAK
-569 DSKAKS
+569 KS
-575 AELAKTIAEQR
+575 AKEISELEQRIAEIDGR
-586 ARIAK
+586 LSNPA
-591 GEMGYIY
+591 GYRKMVEEQGKF
-598 AANNK
+598 AGK
-603 DVSSGYS
+603 
-610 SKTKDRVSK
+610 SKEVKEAVSK
-619 EADAIKGRNKEQ
+619 EAEALKDRNKEQ
-631 KVSIDQGTRL
+631 KVTIDQGTRL

-652 QTQLQVLKEHRD
+652 KTQLKVLKEHRD

-749 IQAKAQGKSDRQASR
+749 IQAQAQGKSDRQASR

-823 TDINGQ
+823 NDINGQ

-884 GGGGGSFS
+884 PGGGGGGSFS

-901 RAAKGYANGGYTGD
+901 KAAKGYANGGYTGD

-969 AAGSQFT
+969 ATGSQFT

-991 GLETGVRMIFTEMI
+991 GLETGVKMIFTEMI

>member
-152 SLEEQA
+152 SLEDQA

-182 APFINAIK
+182 APFIQQLKAQEK
-190 QQEQALKEQQNAM
+190 QM
-203 GLAGISARQYQA
+203 GLAGLTAGQYSQ
-215 AMRQL
+215 AMRML
-220 PAQISDI
+220 PAQITDV
-227 VTSLASGMPIWMVA
+227 VTSLASGMPIWLVA

-250 SFGGIGNTFQA
+250 SFGGISNTFKVLMSYLTPARILIGGVVGTVAA
-261 LKNLIFGAS
+261 L
-270 ADIDESLDETSESAS
+270 
-285 DLAESFNNTTE
+285 
-296 AGEKMGGLIRFINPV
+296 
-311 TIGAVALGVAIAAIA
+311 A
-326 KAGFDAWKSQRD
+326 KAGYDAYDSQRT
-338 LANALVLTGGYAAT
+338 LQKALIMTGGYA
-352 TTGQINDLA
+352 G
-361 NELSDTS
+361 S
-368 SATSGRIQDI
+368 SATEIKSLVDEI
-378 ASALASSG
+378 AGSAAVATS
-386 KYTIGQIKT
+386 GQILEVATAVAKTGKFTKDELKT
-395 ITKTTAEWE
+395 ITKATADWV
-404 AQTGESS
+404 ATTGESS
-411 DKIKGYFDQILKDPV
+411 EKVIGYFEKIAKDPI
-426 KGLADLNNKFNF
+426 KGLAELNESFNF
-438 LNEGQ
+438 LDKGQ
-443 LTYIESLR
+443 LTYIATLE
-451 KTKGETA
+451 KTKGKIEA
-458 AADAA
+458 VEYA
-463 TKLFADTMDKR
+463 TELFAKMM
-474 LKDVADSA
+474 KDRSDEIAESA
-482 TPLEKMWMDIKKW
+482 TPLEKMWIDIKQW
-495 ASDSWDW
+495 ASEAWEEVGIITLTAGNMIADVVMGVVNQIRLILAQGDKMIADFLVS
-502 VGNHTVGA
+502 VGNKTSSLPV
-510 LNLIVDTVSAI
+510 I
-521 INTIRKLITDGD
+521 
-533 SMIAQFVVDAG
+533 
-544 RKLQKIPG
+544 
-552 MGDFGSEFLAQ
+552 GSWFQGVAK
-563 QEQLIK
+563 EQAAVAK
-569 DSKAKS
+569 KS
-575 AELAKTIAEQR
+575 AKEISELEQRIAEIDGR
-586 ARIAK
+586 LSNPA
-591 GEMGYIY
+591 GYRKMVEEQGKF
-598 AANNK
+598 AGK
-603 DVSSGYS
+603 
-610 SKTKDRVSK
+610 SKEVKEAVSK
-619 EADAIKGRNKEQ
+619 EAEALKDRNKEQ
-631 KVSIDQGTRL
+631 KVTIDQGTRL

-652 QTQLQVLKEHRD
+652 KTQLKVLKEHRD

-749 IQAKAQGKSDRQASR
+749 IQAQAQGKSDRQASR

-823 TDINGQ
+823 NDINGQ

-884 GGGGGSFS
+884 PGGGGGSFS

-901 RAAKGYANGGYTGD
+901 KAAKGYANGGYTGD

-991 GLETGVRMIFTEMI
+991 GLETGVKMIFTEMI

>member
-152 SLEEQA
+152 SLEDQA

-182 APFINAIK
+182 APFIQQLKAQEK
-190 QQEQALKEQQNAM
+190 QM
-203 GLAGISARQYQA
+203 GLAGLTAGQYSQ
-215 AMRQL
+215 AMRML
-220 PAQISDI
+220 PAQITDV
-227 VTSLASGMPIWMVA
+227 VTSLASGMPIWLVA

-250 SFGGIGNTFQA
+250 SFGGISNTFKVLMSYLTPARILIGGVVGTVAA
-261 LKNLIFGAS
+261 L
-270 ADIDESLDETSESAS
+270 
-285 DLAESFNNTTE
+285 
-296 AGEKMGGLIRFINPV
+296 
-311 TIGAVALGVAIAAIA
+311 A
-326 KAGFDAWKSQRD
+326 KAGYDAYDSQRT
-338 LANALVLTGGYAAT
+338 LQKALIMTGGYA
-352 TTGQINDLA
+352 G
-361 NELSDTS
+361 S
-368 SATSGRIQDI
+368 SATEIKSLVNEI
-378 ASALASSG
+378 AGSAAVATS
-386 KYTIGQIKT
+386 GQIMEVATAVAKT
-395 ITKTTAEWE
+395 GKFTKGELKAITKATADWV
-404 AQTGESS
+404 ATTGESTE
-411 DKIKGYFDQILKDPV
+411 KVIGYFEKIAKDPI
-426 KGLADLNNKFNF
+426 KGLAELNESFNF
-438 LNEGQ
+438 LDKGQ
-443 LTYIESLR
+443 LTHIATLE
-451 KTKGETA
+451 KTKGKVEA
-458 AADAA
+458 VEYA
-463 TKLFADTMDKR
+463 TELFAKTM
-474 LKDVADSA
+474 KDRSDEIAESA
-482 TPLEKMWMDIKKW
+482 TPLEKMWIDIKQW
-495 ASDSWDW
+495 ASEAWEEVGIVTLTAGNMIADVVMGVVNQIRLILAQGDKMIADFLVS
-502 VGNHTVGA
+502 VGNKTSSLPV
-510 LNLIVDTVSAI
+510 I
-521 INTIRKLITDGD
+521 
-533 SMIAQFVVDAG
+533 
-544 RKLQKIPG
+544 
-552 MGDFGSEFLAQ
+552 GSWFQGVAK
-563 QEQLIK
+563 EQAAVAK
-569 DSKAKS
+569 KS
-575 AELAKTIAEQR
+575 AKEISELEQRIAEIDGR
-586 ARIAK
+586 LSNPA
-591 GEMGYIY
+591 GYRKMVEEQGKF
-598 AANNK
+598 AGK
-603 DVSSGYS
+603 
-610 SKTKDRVSK
+610 SKEVKEAVSK
-619 EADAIKGRNKEQ
+619 EAEALKDRNKKQ
-631 KVSIDQGTRL
+631 KVTIDQGTRL

-652 QTQLQVLKEHRD
+652 KTQLQVLKEHRD

-749 IQAKAQGKSDRQASR
+749 IQAQAQGKSDRQASR

-873 MVIFNTLSGLM
+873 MVIFNTLSGM
-884 GGGGGSFS
+884 MGGGGGGSFS

-901 RAAKGYANGGYTGD
+901 KAAKGYSDGGYTGD

-933 KEATKRIGTR
+933 KEATRRIGAR

-955 GIVGGNTYGGASTS
+955 GVVGGNTYGGASTS

>member
-65 AFESVQSTIDP
+65 AFESVQSAIDP
-76 TAAKIKRL
+76 TAAKIRRL
-84 TAAAGEL
+84 SAAAGEL

-158 NAIGKTKTE
+158 NAIGRTKTE

-182 APFINAIK
+182 APFIQQLKAQEK
-190 QQEQALKEQQNAM
+190 QM
-203 GLAGISARQYQA
+203 GLAGLTAGQYSQ
-215 AMRQL
+215 AMRML
-220 PAQISDI
+220 PAQITDV
-227 VTSLASGMPIWMVA
+227 VTSLASGMPIWLVA

-250 SFGGIGNTFQA
+250 SFGGISNTFKVLMSYLTPARILIGGVVSTVAA
-261 LKNLIFGAS
+261 L
-270 ADIDESLDETSESAS
+270 
-285 DLAESFNNTTE
+285 
-296 AGEKMGGLIRFINPV
+296 
-311 TIGAVALGVAIAAIA
+311 A
-326 KAGFDAWKSQRD
+326 KAGYDAYDSQRT
-338 LANALVLTGGYAAT
+338 LQKALIMTGGYA
-352 TTGQINDLA
+352 G
-361 NELSDTS
+361 S
-368 SATSGRIQDI
+368 SATEIKSLVDEI
-378 ASALASSG
+378 AGSAAVATS
-386 KYTIGQIKT
+386 GQILEVATAVAKTGKFTKDELKT
-395 ITKTTAEWE
+395 ITKATADWV
-404 AQTGESS
+404 ATTGESTE
-411 DKIKGYFDQILKDPV
+411 KVIGYFEKIAKDPI
-426 KGLADLNNKFNF
+426 KGLAELNETFNF
-438 LNEGQ
+438 LDKGQ
-443 LTYIESLR
+443 LTYIATLE
-451 KTKGETA
+451 KTKGKIEA
-458 AADAA
+458 VEYA
-463 TKLFADTMDKR
+463 TELFAKTM
-474 LKDVADSA
+474 KDRSDEIAESA
-482 TPLEKMWMDIKKW
+482 TPLEKMWIDIKQW
-495 ASDSWDW
+495 ASEAWEEVGIVTLTAGNMIADVVMGVVNQIRLILAQGDKMIADFLVS
-502 VGNHTVGA
+502 VGNKTSSLPV
-510 LNLIVDTVSAI
+510 I
-521 INTIRKLITDGD
+521 
-533 SMIAQFVVDAG
+533 
-544 RKLQKIPG
+544 
-552 MGDFGSEFLAQ
+552 GSWFQGVAK
-563 QEQLIK
+563 EQAAVAK
-569 DSKAKS
+569 KS
-575 AELAKTIAEQR
+575 AKEISELEQRIAEIDGR
-586 ARIAK
+586 LSNPA
-591 GEMGYIY
+591 GYRKMVEEQGKF
-598 AANNK
+598 AGK
-603 DVSSGYS
+603 
-610 SKTKDRVSK
+610 SKEVKEAVSK
-619 EADAIKGRNKEQ
+619 EAEALKDRNKEQ
-631 KVSIDQGTRL
+631 KVTIDQGTRL

-652 QTQLQVLKEHRD
+652 QTQLKVLKEHRD

-749 IQAKAQGKSDRQASR
+749 IQAQAQGKSDRQASR

-823 TDINGQ
+823 NDINGQ

-884 GGGGGSFS
+884 PGGGGGGSFS

-901 RAAKGYANGGYTGD
+901 KAAKGYANGGYTGD

-991 GLETGVRMIFTEMI
+991 GLETGVKMIFTEMI